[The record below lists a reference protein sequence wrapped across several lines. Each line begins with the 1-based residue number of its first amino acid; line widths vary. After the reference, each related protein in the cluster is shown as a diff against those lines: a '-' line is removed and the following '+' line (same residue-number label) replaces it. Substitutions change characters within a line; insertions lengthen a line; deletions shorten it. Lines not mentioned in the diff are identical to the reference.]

1 MESITAARN
10 ISGLEPM
17 SVLHGIAPL
26 CVPMSVSGD
35 FADEVGNRAVPRIVS
50 LWERLGLFYMLE
62 QPQTAPVSNTRVTV
76 NNFTAQMIFRLC
88 SFSHTDRLIE
98 RYQPGSVFPENIR
111 RASQENVRM
120 IRSAEMRR
128 VFRALTENSRYTE
141 EVGRVFRLIFEKETG
156 GIPLQTVCRALAAL
170 LGSSGGG
177 AVFTAQQRRI
187 FERIAAVLGSEYP
200 ESPAAVEISRLGSAS
215 GFTEEQ
221 RARILSAV
229 GKTGNRPQTDAA
241 QIVVQLAERGKSAVE
256 AAELIRREVRSYGF
270 TERHYDRESI
280 REMIGA
286 VPGRIAPAG
295 RSAAFIAADPESAA
309 ARNGAARPAG
319 GIYEAAALLYQELSG
334 TGSDDSAGKT
344 DSSTTQQ
351 NVEFRRLSGK
361 MTAGISAV
369 FSDILNSAQY
379 GLNNPRYQV
388 ERRIPDRIFR
398 ENVLGKAVSANA
410 ETGKPGGIG
419 IPGTSEHSEKAKYAG
434 ALNPASE
441 ITMKFYA
448 DSPAGRLLEQISDG
462 MVNSESRRGIS
473 EYSRQFEIPVSELLA
488 GARLNAGAGIDFGE
502 KQGLSESGEAHVVP
516 MNNMDA
522 PQDVTQTMALPEPI
536 LNNFQ
541 AEETGANS
549 VSLWSSFE
557 KSVEGRLTS
566 LFSEISRN
574 VNFGGRTIVLSGSD
588 THSESMRTVQNQVCI
603 TAPALRR
610 ILSRFSFETDIYST
624 AQHSNSD
631 TALTSVV
638 NETTELLRRYSF
650 EENRHQN
657 SPETHIYQ
665 DYSFRETSGFS
676 EKNTIHNSS
685 TALTFNNAVQKENEE
700 APAHSTSK
708 NTNHPTGAVLPP
720 EPQSNAAQREQL
732 ILPERSTSET
742 ANHLTGTLL
751 SPEPQSNA
759 AQREQLI
766 LPERSTSETANQ
778 LAGAVLPPEPQS
790 NAAQT
795 EQLTIPERSTSE
807 NVNQLTGTV
816 LSPEPQSNAAQREQ
830 LILPERST
838 SETANQLTGAVLP
851 PEPQSKAA
859 QREQLTL
866 PERSISET
874 VNQLTGAVLPPEPQ
888 SNAAEPDQLTLPE
901 RSISETANQLAGAV
915 LPPEPQSN
923 AAQREQLTIQERS
936 TSENANN
943 LTGAVLPPEPQSN
956 AVQREQLILPE
967 RSTSE
972 TANQLTGT
980 VLPPEPQSNA
990 AQREQLIL
998 PERSTSETA
1007 NQLTGTVLPPEPQS
1021 NAAKTEQ
1028 LILPERST
1036 SETAN
1041 HLTGTLLSPEPQSK
1055 AAQRKQLTL
1064 PERSTSETANNLTG
1078 AVLPPEPQS
1087 NAAKT
1092 ELLTPLAQSETQNN
1106 ERRTAGSY
1114 RDRLD
1119 NKTLSVIDQLIAET
1133 RQPVP
1138 VPEIKEAIPEPEPE
1152 LNYISSEKSV
1162 ESSDVIRSVNIV
1174 RESIV
1179 RHTESHM
1186 SRLIERAYRNSLPE
1200 QPEKKPFTFRTA
1212 ENTENM
1218 LMLVPPTEMDRY
1230 RAQQPYMN
1238 SLPPIELKEPQPAQA
1253 PAETSRTV
1261 TTNRQVTVNTSVD
1274 GGISSLTRDEISRLT
1289 DKVYERIE
1297 NRLARERRR
1306 MGL

>member
-200 ESPAAVEISRLGSAS
+200 ESPAAVEISRLGAAS

-221 RARILSAV
+221 RARILSSV

-241 QIVVQLAERGKSAVE
+241 QMVVQLAERGKSAVE
-256 AAELIRREVRSYGF
+256 AAELIRSEVRSYGF

-286 VPGRIAPAG
+286 VPGRIAPVG
-295 RSAAFIAADPESAA
+295 RSAAFLAADPESAA

-344 DSSTTQQ
+344 DSSTTQR

-379 GLNNPRYQV
+379 SLNNPRYQA
-388 ERRIPDRIFR
+388 ERKIPERIFR
-398 ENVLGKAVSANA
+398 ENVLGKTVSANA
-410 ETGKPGGIG
+410 ETGKPGEIG

-441 ITMKFYA
+441 ITMRFYA

-473 EYSRQFEIPVSELLA
+473 EYSRQFEIPVSELLT
-488 GARLNAGAGIDFGE
+488 GAQLNAGAGIDFGE

-541 AEETGANS
+541 AEEAGANS

-638 NETTELLRRYSF
+638 NETAELLRRYSF
-650 EENRHQN
+650 EEDRHQN

-676 EKNTIHNSS
+676 EKNTVHNSS

-732 ILPERSTSET
+732 TLPERSTSETANQLTGVVLSPEPQSNAAQREQLTLPERSISET

-759 AQREQLI
+759 AQREQL
-766 LPERSTSETANQ
+766 
-778 LAGAVLPPEPQS
+778 
-790 NAAQT
+790 
-795 EQLTIPERSTSE
+795 
-807 NVNQLTGTV
+807 
-816 LSPEPQSNAAQREQ
+816 
-830 LILPERST
+830 
-838 SETANQLTGAVLP
+838 
-851 PEPQSKAA
+851 
-859 QREQLTL
+859 TL
-866 PERSISET
+866 P
-874 VNQLTGAVLPPEPQ
+874 
-888 SNAAEPDQLTLPE
+888 D
-901 RSISETANQLAGAV
+901 RSISETANHLTGAV

-923 AAQREQLTIQERS
+923 AAQREQLTI
-936 TSENANN
+936 
-943 LTGAVLPPEPQSN
+943 PEP
-956 AVQREQLILPE
+956 
-967 RSTSE
+967 STSE
-972 TANQLTGT
+972 TVNQPTGT

-1007 NQLTGTVLPPEPQS
+1007 NQLTGVVLPPEPQSNAAEPDQLTHPERSTSETANQLTGVVLPPESQS

-1036 SETAN
+1036 SETVN
-1041 HLTGTLLSPEPQSK
+1041 Q
-1055 AAQRKQLTL
+1055 
-1064 PERSTSETANNLTG
+1064 LTG

-1087 NAAKT
+1087 NAART

-1162 ESSDVIRSVNIV
+1162 EPSDVIRSVNIV

-1186 SRLIERAYRNSLPE
+1186 SRLIERAYRNTLPE
-1200 QPEKKPFTFRTA
+1200 QPEKKPFTFQTA

-1218 LMLVPPTEMDRY
+1218 VMLVPPTEMDRY

-1253 PAETSRTV
+1253 PAENSRTV

-1274 GGISSLTRDEISRLT
+1274 GGINSLTRDEISRLT

>member
-200 ESPAAVEISRLGSAS
+200 ETPAAVEISRLGAAS

-241 QIVVQLAERGKSAVE
+241 QMVVQLAERGKSAVE
-256 AAELIRREVRSYGF
+256 AAELIRSEVRSYGF

-295 RSAAFIAADPESAA
+295 RSAAFLAADPESAA

-344 DSSTTQQ
+344 DSSTTQR

-379 GLNNPRYQV
+379 SLNNPRYQA
-388 ERRIPDRIFR
+388 ERRIPERIFR

-410 ETGKPGGIG
+410 ETGKPGRIG

-441 ITMKFYA
+441 ITMRFYA

-502 KQGLSESGEAHVVP
+502 KRGLSQSGEARVVP
-516 MNNMDA
+516 MNNTDA
-522 PQDVTQTMALPEPI
+522 PQDVTQTMAFPEPI

-566 LFSEISRN
+566 LFSEVSRN
-574 VNFGGRTIVLSGSD
+574 VNFGGRTIVLSGSN

-638 NETTELLRRYSF
+638 NETAELLRRYSF
-650 EENRHQN
+650 EEDRHQN

-676 EKNTIHNSS
+676 EKNTVHNSS
-685 TALTFNNAVQKENEE
+685 TALTFNNVVQKENEE

-708 NTNHPTGAVLPP
+708 NTNHPTGAVL
-720 EPQSNAAQREQL
+720 
-732 ILPERSTSET
+732 
-742 ANHLTGTLL
+742 
-751 SPEPQSNA
+751 SPEPQSKA
-759 AQREQLI
+759 AQR
-766 LPERSTSETANQ
+766 
-778 LAGAVLPPEPQS
+778 
-790 NAAQT
+790 
-795 EQLTIPERSTSE
+795 EQLTIPERSTSGT
-807 NVNQLTGTV
+807 VNQFTGTV

-830 LILPERST
+830 LILPERS
-838 SETANQLTGAVLP
+838 
-851 PEPQSKAA
+851 
-859 QREQLTL
+859 
-866 PERSISET
+866 ISET
-874 VNQLTGAVLPPEPQ
+874 VNQFTGALL
-888 SNAAEPDQLTLPE
+888 S
-901 RSISETANQLAGAV
+901 
-915 LPPEPQSN
+915 
-923 AAQREQLTIQERS
+923 
-936 TSENANN
+936 
-943 LTGAVLPPEPQSN
+943 
-956 AVQREQLILPE
+956 
-967 RSTSE
+967 
-972 TANQLTGT
+972 
-980 VLPPEPQSNA
+980 PEPQSNA

-1007 NQLTGTVLPPEPQS
+1007 NQLTGTVLLPEPQS
-1021 NAAKTEQ
+1021 NAAQTEQ
-1028 LILPERST
+1028 LTIPERST

-1041 HLTGTLLSPEPQSK
+1041 HLTGAVLSSEPQSN
-1055 AAQRKQLTL
+1055 AAQREQLTI
-1064 PERSTSETANNLTG
+1064 PEPSTSETVNQPTG
-1078 AVLPPEPQS
+1078 TVLPPEPQS
-1087 NAAKT
+1087 NAART

-1162 ESSDVIRSVNIV
+1162 EPSDVIRSVNIV

-1186 SRLIERAYRNSLPE
+1186 SRLIERAYRNTLPE

-1218 LMLVPPTEMDRY
+1218 VMLVPPTEMDRY

-1253 PAETSRTV
+1253 PAENSRTV
-1261 TTNRQVTVNTSVD
+1261 TTNRQITVNTSVD

>member
-200 ESPAAVEISRLGSAS
+200 ESPAAVEISRLGAAS

-241 QIVVQLAERGKSAVE
+241 KMVVQLAERGKSAVE
-256 AAELIRREVRSYGF
+256 AAELIRSEVRSYGF
-270 TERHYDRESI
+270 TERHYDRESF

-295 RSAAFIAADPESAA
+295 RTAAFIAADPESTA

-344 DSSTTQQ
+344 DSSTTQR

-379 GLNNPRYQV
+379 SLNNPRYRA

-410 ETGKPGGIG
+410 ETGKPGEIG

-434 ALNPASE
+434 TLNPASE
-441 ITMKFYA
+441 IAMKFYA
-448 DSPAGRLLEQISDG
+448 DSPAGRLLELISDG
-462 MVNSESRRGIS
+462 MANSESRRGIS

-488 GARLNAGAGIDFGE
+488 GAQLNAGAGIDFGE
-502 KQGLSESGEAHVVP
+502 KQGLSESGEARVVP

-541 AEETGANS
+541 AEEAGANS

-574 VNFGGRTIVLSGSD
+574 VNFGGRTVVLSGSD
-588 THSESMRTVQNQVCI
+588 THSKSMRDVQNQVCI

-610 ILSRFSFETDIYST
+610 ILSRLSFETDIYST

-638 NETTELLRRYSF
+638 NETAELLRRYSF
-650 EENRHQN
+650 EENLHQN

-676 EKNTIHNSS
+676 EKNTVHNSS

-700 APAHSTSK
+700 ARDHSTSE
-708 NTNHPTGAVLPP
+708 TANHLTGAVLPP

-732 ILPERSTSET
+732 ILPERSISET
-742 ANHLTGTLL
+742 ANH
-751 SPEPQSNA
+751 
-759 AQREQLI
+759 
-766 LPERSTSETANQ
+766 
-778 LAGAVLPPEPQS
+778 
-790 NAAQT
+790 
-795 EQLTIPERSTSE
+795 
-807 NVNQLTGTV
+807 
-816 LSPEPQSNAAQREQ
+816 
-830 LILPERST
+830 
-838 SETANQLTGAVLP
+838 
-851 PEPQSKAA
+851 
-859 QREQLTL
+859 
-866 PERSISET
+866 
-874 VNQLTGAVLPPEPQ
+874 LTGAVLPPEPQ
-888 SNAAEPDQLTLPE
+888 SNAAEPDQLTIPE
-901 RSISETANQLAGAV
+901 RSTSETANQLTGAV

-967 RSTSE
+967 HSTSETANHLTGAVLPPEPQSNAAQREQLTLLERSTSE
-972 TANQLTGT
+972 TANQLTGA

-1007 NQLTGTVLPPEPQS
+1007 NQLTGAVLPPEPQS
-1021 NAAKTEQ
+1021 NAAQRERLT
-1028 LILPERST
+1028 ILERST

-1041 HLTGTLLSPEPQSK
+1041 HP
-1055 AAQRKQLTL
+1055 
-1064 PERSTSETANNLTG
+1064 TG

-1087 NAAKT
+1087 NVAQT
-1092 ELLTPLAQSETQNN
+1092 ELLTPLAQSETQSK

-1119 NKTLSVIDQLIAET
+1119 KETLSVIDQLIAES
-1133 RQPVP
+1133 RQSVHA
-1138 VPEIKEAIPEPEPE
+1138 PEVKKAAPEPEPE

-1162 ESSDVIRSVNIV
+1162 EPSDVIRSVNIV

-1218 LMLVPPTEMDRY
+1218 VMLVPPTEMDRY

-1253 PAETSRTV
+1253 PAESSRTV
-1261 TTNRQVTVNTSVD
+1261 TTNRQITVNTSVD

>member
-26 CVPMSVSGD
+26 CVPMTVSGD

-200 ESPAAVEISRLGSAS
+200 ESPAAVEISRLGAAS

-241 QIVVQLAERGKSAVE
+241 QMVVQLAERGKSAVE
-256 AAELIRREVRSYGF
+256 AAELIRSEVRSYGF
-270 TERHYDRESI
+270 TERHYDHESI
-280 REMIGA
+280 REMVGA

-295 RSAAFIAADPESAA
+295 RTAAFIAADPESTA

-344 DSSTTQQ
+344 DSSTTQR

-379 GLNNPRYQV
+379 SLNNPRYQA
-388 ERRIPDRIFR
+388 ERRIPERIFR
-398 ENVLGKAVSANA
+398 ENVLGKTVSAKA

-419 IPGTSEHSEKAKYAG
+419 IPGTAEHSEKAKYAG

-502 KQGLSESGEAHVVP
+502 KQGLSQSGEARVAP
-516 MNNMDA
+516 MNNTDA

-541 AEETGANS
+541 QAEEAGANS

-574 VNFGGRTIVLSGSD
+574 VNTGGRTAVLSESD
-588 THSESMRTVQNQVCI
+588 THPESMRTVQNQVCI

-638 NETTELLRRYSF
+638 NETAELLRRYSF
-650 EENRHQN
+650 EENLHQN

-676 EKNTIHNSS
+676 EKNTVYNSS

-700 APAHSTSK
+700 APAHPTSK
-708 NTNHPTGAVLPP
+708 NTNHPTGTVLPP

-732 ILPERSTSET
+732 TIQERSISETANHLTGTVLTPEPQSNVAKTEQLILPERSISEHANNLTGTVLPPEPQSKAAQRKQLTLPERSTSEP

-759 AQREQLI
+759 AQ
-766 LPERSTSETANQ
+766 
-778 LAGAVLPPEPQS
+778 
-790 NAAQT
+790 T
-795 EQLTIPERSTSE
+795 E
-807 NVNQLTGTV
+807 
-816 LSPEPQSNAAQREQ
+816 
-830 LILPERST
+830 
-838 SETANQLTGAVLP
+838 
-851 PEPQSKAA
+851 
-859 QREQLTL
+859 
-866 PERSISET
+866 
-874 VNQLTGAVLPPEPQ
+874 
-888 SNAAEPDQLTLPE
+888 QLTLPE

-998 PERSTSETA
+998 PERSTSETV

-1021 NAAKTEQ
+1021 NAVQREQ

-1041 HLTGTLLSPEPQSK
+1041 QLTGAVLSPEPQSN
-1055 AAQRKQLTL
+1055 AAQTEQLTI
-1064 PERSTSETANNLTG
+1064 PERSTSETANHLTG
-1078 AVLPPEPQS
+1078 AVFPPEPQS
-1087 NAAKT
+1087 NAART

-1162 ESSDVIRSVNIV
+1162 EPIDVIRSVNIV

-1186 SRLIERAYRNSLPE
+1186 SRLIERAYRNTLPE

-1218 LMLVPPTEMDRY
+1218 VMLVPPTEMDRY

-1253 PAETSRTV
+1253 PAENSRTV

-1297 NRLARERRR
+1297 TRLARERRR

>member
-1 MESITAARN
+1 MESITAAMN

-200 ESPAAVEISRLGSAS
+200 ESPAAVEISRLGAAS

-241 QIVVQLAERGKSAVE
+241 QMVIQLAERGKSAVE

-541 AEETGANS
+541 AEEAGANS

-574 VNFGGRTIVLSGSD
+574 VNFGGRTVVLSESD
-588 THSESMRTVQNQVCI
+588 THPESMRTVQNQVCI

-700 APAHSTSK
+700 APAHPTSK
-708 NTNHPTGAVLPP
+708 NTNHPTG
-720 EPQSNAAQREQL
+720 
-732 ILPERSTSET
+732 T
-742 ANHLTGTLL
+742 
-751 SPEPQSNA
+751 
-759 AQREQLI
+759 
-766 LPERSTSETANQ
+766 
-778 LAGAVLPPEPQS
+778 
-790 NAAQT
+790 
-795 EQLTIPERSTSE
+795 
-807 NVNQLTGTV
+807 
-816 LSPEPQSNAAQREQ
+816 
-830 LILPERST
+830 
-838 SETANQLTGAVLP
+838 
-851 PEPQSKAA
+851 
-859 QREQLTL
+859 
-866 PERSISET
+866 
-874 VNQLTGAVLPPEPQ
+874 
-888 SNAAEPDQLTLPE
+888 
-901 RSISETANQLAGAV
+901 V

-936 TSENANN
+936 ISETANHLTGTVLTPEPQSNVAKTEQLILPERSISEHANN
-943 LTGAVLPPEPQSN
+943 LTGTVLPPEPQSKAAQRKQLTLPDRSISETANHLTGAVLPPEPQSN
-956 AVQREQLILPE
+956 AAQREQLTIPE
-967 RSTSE
+967 PSTSE
-972 TANQLTGT
+972 TVNQPTGT

-1007 NQLTGTVLPPEPQS
+1007 NQLTGVVLPPEPQS
-1021 NAAKTEQ
+1021 NAAEPDQLTHPERSTSETANQLTGVVLPPESQSNAAKMEQ

-1036 SETAN
+1036 SETVN
-1041 HLTGTLLSPEPQSK
+1041 Q
-1055 AAQRKQLTL
+1055 
-1064 PERSTSETANNLTG
+1064 LTG

-1087 NAAKT
+1087 NAART

-1162 ESSDVIRSVNIV
+1162 EPSDVIRSVNIV

-1186 SRLIERAYRNSLPE
+1186 SRLIERAYRNTLPE
-1200 QPEKKPFTFRTA
+1200 QPEKKPFTFQTA

-1218 LMLVPPTEMDRY
+1218 VMLVPPTEMDRY

-1253 PAETSRTV
+1253 PAENSRTV

-1274 GGISSLTRDEISRLT
+1274 GGINSLTRDEISRLT

>member
-50 LWERLGLFYMLE
+50 LWERLGLFYMIE
-62 QPQTAPVSNTRVTV
+62 QPQTAPVSNTHVTV

-241 QIVVQLAERGKSAVE
+241 KMVVQLAERGKSAVE

-295 RSAAFIAADPESAA
+295 RSAAFIAADPESTA

-379 GLNNPRYQV
+379 SLNNPRYQA

-398 ENVLGKAVSANA
+398 ENVLGKAVFANA

-441 ITMKFYA
+441 ITMRFYA

-502 KQGLSESGEAHVVP
+502 KQGLSQSGEARVVP

-574 VNFGGRTIVLSGSD
+574 VNFGGRTVVLSGSD

-610 ILSRFSFETDIYST
+610 ILSRLSFETDIYST
-624 AQHSNSD
+624 TQHSNSD

-638 NETTELLRRYSF
+638 NETAELLRRYSF
-650 EENRHQN
+650 EEDRHQN

-676 EKNTIHNSS
+676 EKNTVHNSS

-708 NTNHPTGAVLPP
+708 NTNHPTGAVLSS

-742 ANHLTGTLL
+742 
-751 SPEPQSNA
+751 
-759 AQREQLI
+759 
-766 LPERSTSETANQ
+766 
-778 LAGAVLPPEPQS
+778 V
-790 NAAQT
+790 
-795 EQLTIPERSTSE
+795 
-807 NVNQLTGTV
+807 
-816 LSPEPQSNAAQREQ
+816 
-830 LILPERST
+830 
-838 SETANQLTGAVLP
+838 NQLTGAVLP
-851 PEPQSKAA
+851 PEPQSNAA
-859 QREQLTL
+859 EPDQLTL
-866 PERSISET
+866 PERSTSET

-972 TANQLTGT
+972 TVNQLTGAVLSPEPQSKAAQRDQLILPERSTSETVNQLTGT

-990 AQREQLIL
+990 VQREQLIL
-998 PERSTSETA
+998 PERSTSETVNQLTGA
-1007 NQLTGTVLPPEPQS
+1007 VLSPEPQSKAAQRDQLILPERSTSETVNQLTGTVLPPEPQS
-1021 NAAKTEQ
+1021 NAVQREQ

-1041 HLTGTLLSPEPQSK
+1041 HLTGAVFPPELQSN
-1055 AAQRKQLTL
+1055 AAKTEQLIL
-1064 PERSTSETANNLTG
+1064 PERSISETANHLTG
-1078 AVLPPEPQS
+1078 AVLSPEPQS
-1087 NAAKT
+1087 NAART

-1162 ESSDVIRSVNIV
+1162 EPSDVIRSVNIV

-1186 SRLIERAYRNSLPE
+1186 SRLIERAYRNTLPE
-1200 QPEKKPFTFRTA
+1200 QPEKKPFKFRTA

-1218 LMLVPPTEMDRY
+1218 VMLVPPTEMDRY

-1253 PAETSRTV
+1253 PAENSRTV
-1261 TTNRQVTVNTSVD
+1261 TTNRQITVNTSVD

>member
-1 MESITAARN
+1 MENITAARN

-50 LWERLGLFYMLE
+50 LWERLGLFYMIE
-62 QPQTAPVSNTRVTV
+62 QPQTAPVSNTHVTV

-200 ESPAAVEISRLGSAS
+200 ESPAAVEISRLGAAS

-229 GKTGNRPQTDAA
+229 GRTGNRPQTDAA
-241 QIVVQLAERGKSAVE
+241 QMVVQLAERGKSAVE
-256 AAELIRREVRSYGF
+256 AAELIRSEVRSYGF

-280 REMIGA
+280 REMVGA

-295 RSAAFIAADPESAA
+295 RTAAFIAADPESAA
-309 ARNGAARPAG
+309 VRNGAARPAG
-319 GIYEAAALLYQELSG
+319 GFYEAAALLYQELSG

-379 GLNNPRYQV
+379 SLNNPRYQA
-388 ERRIPDRIFR
+388 ERRIPERIFR

-441 ITMKFYA
+441 ITMRFYA

-488 GARLNAGAGIDFGE
+488 GARLNARAGIDFGE
-502 KQGLSESGEAHVVP
+502 KQGLSESGEARVVP

-574 VNFGGRTIVLSGSD
+574 VNFGGRTVVLSGSD

-638 NETTELLRRYSF
+638 NETAELLRRYSF
-650 EENRHQN
+650 EEDRHQN

-676 EKNTIHNSS
+676 EKNTVHNSS
-685 TALTFNNAVQKENEE
+685 TALTFNNAVQKENGE
-700 APAHSTSK
+700 APDHSTSK

-720 EPQSNAAQREQL
+720 EPQSNAAQREKLTIQE
-732 ILPERSTSET
+732 PSTSET
-742 ANHLTGTLL
+742 ANHLT
-751 SPEPQSNA
+751 
-759 AQREQLI
+759 
-766 LPERSTSETANQ
+766 
-778 LAGAVLPPEPQS
+778 GAVLPPEPQS
-790 NAAQT
+790 NAAQR
-795 EQLTIPERSTSE
+795 EQLTLPEPSTSETANHLTGAVLSPKPQSNAAQREQLTLPERSTSE
-807 NVNQLTGTV
+807 TVNQLTGAV
-816 LSPEPQSNAAQREQ
+816 LPPEPQSNAAQREQ

-838 SETANQLTGAVLP
+838 SETANQLTGAVLS
-851 PEPQSKAA
+851 PEPQSNAA
-859 QREQLTL
+859 KTEQLTL
-866 PERSISET
+866 PERSTSET

-888 SNAAEPDQLTLPE
+888 SNAAEPDQLTH
-901 RSISETANQLAGAV
+901 
-915 LPPEPQSN
+915 
-923 AAQREQLTIQERS
+923 
-936 TSENANN
+936 
-943 LTGAVLPPEPQSN
+943 
-956 AVQREQLILPE
+956 PE

-972 TANQLTGT
+972 TANQLTGV
-980 VLPPEPQSNA
+980 VLPPES
-990 AQREQLIL
+990 
-998 PERSTSETA
+998 
-1007 NQLTGTVLPPEPQS
+1007 QS

-1028 LILPERST
+1028 LILPERSI

-1041 HLTGTLLSPEPQSK
+1041 QLTGTLLSPEPQS
-1055 AAQRKQLTL
+1055 
-1064 PERSTSETANNLTG
+1064 
-1078 AVLPPEPQS
+1078 
-1087 NAAKT
+1087 NAART

-1162 ESSDVIRSVNIV
+1162 EPSDVIRSVNIV

-1186 SRLIERAYRNSLPE
+1186 SRLIERAYRNTLPE

-1218 LMLVPPTEMDRY
+1218 VMLVPPTEMDRY

-1253 PAETSRTV
+1253 PAENSRTV
-1261 TTNRQVTVNTSVD
+1261 TTNRQITVNTSVD

>member
-200 ESPAAVEISRLGSAS
+200 ETPAAVEISRLGAAS

-241 QIVVQLAERGKSAVE
+241 QMVVQLAERGKSAVE
-256 AAELIRREVRSYGF
+256 AAELIRSEVRSYGF

-295 RSAAFIAADPESAA
+295 RSAAFLAADPESAA

-344 DSSTTQQ
+344 DSSTTQR

-379 GLNNPRYQV
+379 SLNNPRYQA

-502 KQGLSESGEAHVVP
+502 KQGLSQSGEARVVP

-541 AEETGANS
+541 QAEEAGANS

-574 VNFGGRTIVLSGSD
+574 VNFGGRTVVLSGSD

-610 ILSRFSFETDIYST
+610 ILSRLSFETDIYST
-624 AQHSNSD
+624 MQHSNSD

-638 NETTELLRRYSF
+638 NETAELLRRYSF
-650 EENRHQN
+650 EEDRHQN

-676 EKNTIHNSS
+676 EKNTVHNSS

-700 APAHSTSK
+700 APAHSTS
-708 NTNHPTGAVLPP
+708 
-720 EPQSNAAQREQL
+720 
-732 ILPERSTSET
+732 ET
-742 ANHLTGTLL
+742 ANHLTG
-751 SPEPQSNA
+751 A
-759 AQREQLI
+759 
-766 LPERSTSETANQ
+766 
-778 LAGAVLPPEPQS
+778 
-790 NAAQT
+790 
-795 EQLTIPERSTSE
+795 
-807 NVNQLTGTV
+807 V

-838 SETANQLTGAVLP
+838 SETANQLTGAVL
-851 PEPQSKAA
+851 S
-859 QREQLTL
+859 
-866 PERSISET
+866 
-874 VNQLTGAVLPPEPQ
+874 
-888 SNAAEPDQLTLPE
+888 
-901 RSISETANQLAGAV
+901 
-915 LPPEPQSN
+915 PEPQSN
-923 AAQREQLTIQERS
+923 AAQREQLILPERS
-936 TSENANN
+936 TSETANQ
-943 LTGAVLPPEPQSN
+943 LTGAVLSPEPQSK
-956 AVQREQLILPE
+956 AAQKDQLILPE

-1007 NQLTGTVLPPEPQS
+1007 NHLTGAVLPPEPQSNAAQREQLTLPERSISETANHLTGAVFPPELQS

-1028 LILPERST
+1028 LILPERSI

-1041 HLTGTLLSPEPQSK
+1041 HLTG
-1055 AAQRKQLTL
+1055 
-1064 PERSTSETANNLTG
+1064 
-1078 AVLPPEPQS
+1078 AVLSPEPQS
-1087 NAAKT
+1087 NAART

-1162 ESSDVIRSVNIV
+1162 EPSDVIRSVNIV

-1186 SRLIERAYRNSLPE
+1186 SRLIERAYRNTLPE
-1200 QPEKKPFTFRTA
+1200 QPEKKPFKFRTA

-1218 LMLVPPTEMDRY
+1218 VMLVPPTEMDRY

-1253 PAETSRTV
+1253 PAENSRTV

>member
-128 VFRALTENSRYTE
+128 VFRALMENSRYTE

-177 AVFTAQQRRI
+177 AVFTAQQRRL

-200 ESPAAVEISRLGSAS
+200 ESPAAVEISRLGAAS

-241 QIVVQLAERGKSAVE
+241 QMVVQLAERGKSAVE
-256 AAELIRREVRSYGF
+256 AAELIRSEVRSYGF

-286 VPGRIAPAG
+286 VPGRIAPVG
-295 RSAAFIAADPESAA
+295 RSAAFIAADSESAA
-309 ARNGAARPAG
+309 ARNGVARPAG

-344 DSSTTQQ
+344 DSSTTQR

-379 GLNNPRYQV
+379 SLNNPRYQA

-441 ITMKFYA
+441 IAMKFYA

-502 KQGLSESGEAHVVP
+502 KQGLSQSGEARVVP

-541 AEETGANS
+541 QAEEAGANS

-574 VNFGGRTIVLSGSD
+574 VNTGGRTAVLSESD
-588 THSESMRTVQNQVCI
+588 THPESMRTVQNQVCI

-676 EKNTIHNSS
+676 EKNTVYNSS

-708 NTNHPTGAVLPP
+708 NTNHPTGAVL
-720 EPQSNAAQREQL
+720 
-732 ILPERSTSET
+732 
-742 ANHLTGTLL
+742 

-759 AQREQLI
+759 VQREQL
-766 LPERSTSETANQ
+766 T
-778 LAGAVLPPEPQS
+778 
-790 NAAQT
+790 
-795 EQLTIPERSTSE
+795 
-807 NVNQLTGTV
+807 
-816 LSPEPQSNAAQREQ
+816 
-830 LILPERST
+830 LPERST
-838 SETANQLTGAVLP
+838 SETANQLTG
-851 PEPQSKAA
+851 
-859 QREQLTL
+859 T
-866 PERSISET
+866 
-874 VNQLTGAVLPPEPQ
+874 
-888 SNAAEPDQLTLPE
+888 
-901 RSISETANQLAGAV
+901 V

-936 TSENANN
+936 TSETANHLTGTVLPPEPQSNAAKTEQLTLPERSISETANQLTGVVLPPEPQSN
-943 LTGAVLPPEPQSN
+943 AAQREQLTIPERSTSETANQLTGAVLPPEPQSN
-956 AVQREQLILPE
+956 AAQREQLTLPE
-967 RSTSE
+967 RSISETANHLTGAVLPPEPQSNAAQMERLTIPERSTSETANQLTGAVLSPEPQSNTAQREQLTLPEPSTSE

-1007 NQLTGTVLPPEPQS
+1007 NRLTGAVLPPEPQGNADKPDQLTLPEPSTLETANQLTGVVLPPEPQS
-1021 NAAKTEQ
+1021 NAAQREQ
-1028 LILPERST
+1028 LTIPERST

-1041 HLTGTLLSPEPQSK
+1041 QLTGAVLTPEPQSN
-1055 AAQRKQLTL
+1055 AAQRGQLTL
-1064 PERSTSETANNLTG
+1064 PERSISEHANNLS
-1078 AVLPPEPQS
+1078 PEPQS
-1087 NAAKT
+1087 NAAQT

-1162 ESSDVIRSVNIV
+1162 EPSDVIRSVNIV

-1218 LMLVPPTEMDRY
+1218 VMLVPPTEMDRY

-1253 PAETSRTV
+1253 PAESSRTV
-1261 TTNRQVTVNTSVD
+1261 TTNRQITVNTSVD
-1274 GGISSLTRDEISRLT
+1274 GGISSLTRDEVSRLT

>member
-26 CVPMSVSGD
+26 CVPMSVSED

>member
-200 ESPAAVEISRLGSAS
+200 ESPAAVEISRLGAAS

-221 RARILSAV
+221 RARILSSV

-241 QIVVQLAERGKSAVE
+241 QMVVQLAERGKSAVE
-256 AAELIRREVRSYGF
+256 AAELIRSEVRSYGF

-286 VPGRIAPAG
+286 VPGRIAPVG
-295 RSAAFIAADPESAA
+295 RSAAFLAADPESAA

-344 DSSTTQQ
+344 DSSTTQR

-379 GLNNPRYQV
+379 SLNNPRYQA
-388 ERRIPDRIFR
+388 ERKIPERIFR
-398 ENVLGKAVSANA
+398 ENVLGKTVSANA
-410 ETGKPGGIG
+410 ETGKPGEIG

-441 ITMKFYA
+441 ITMRFYA

-473 EYSRQFEIPVSELLA
+473 EYSRQFEIPVSELLT
-488 GARLNAGAGIDFGE
+488 GAQLNAGAGIDFGE

-516 MNNMDA
+516 MNNMVA

-541 AEETGANS
+541 AEEAGANS

-638 NETTELLRRYSF
+638 NETAELLRRYSF
-650 EENRHQN
+650 EEDRHQN

-676 EKNTIHNSS
+676 EKNTVHNSS

-732 ILPERSTSET
+732 TLPERSTSETANQLTGVVLSPEPQSNAAQREQLTLPERSISET

-759 AQREQLI
+759 AQREQLT
-766 LPERSTSETANQ
+766 LPDRSISETANQ
-778 LAGAVLPPEPQS
+778 LTGEVLPPESQS
-790 NAAQT
+790 NAAKT
-795 EQLTIPERSTSE
+795 
-807 NVNQLTGTV
+807 
-816 LSPEPQSNAAQREQ
+816 EQ

-838 SETANQLTGAVLP
+838 
-851 PEPQSKAA
+851 
-859 QREQLTL
+859 
-866 PERSISET
+866 SET

-888 SNAAEPDQLTLPE
+888 SNAA
-901 RSISETANQLAGAV
+901 R
-915 LPPEPQSN
+915 
-923 AAQREQLTIQERS
+923 
-936 TSENANN
+936 
-943 LTGAVLPPEPQSN
+943 
-956 AVQREQLILPE
+956 
-967 RSTSE
+967 
-972 TANQLTGT
+972 
-980 VLPPEPQSNA
+980 
-990 AQREQLIL
+990 
-998 PERSTSETA
+998 
-1007 NQLTGTVLPPEPQS
+1007 
-1021 NAAKTEQ
+1021 
-1028 LILPERST
+1028 
-1036 SETAN
+1036 
-1041 HLTGTLLSPEPQSK
+1041 
-1055 AAQRKQLTL
+1055 
-1064 PERSTSETANNLTG
+1064 
-1078 AVLPPEPQS
+1078 
-1087 NAAKT
+1087 T

-1162 ESSDVIRSVNIV
+1162 EPSDVIRSVNIV

-1186 SRLIERAYRNSLPE
+1186 SRLIERAYRNTLPE
-1200 QPEKKPFTFRTA
+1200 QPEKKPFTFQTA

-1218 LMLVPPTEMDRY
+1218 VMLVPPTEMDRY

-1253 PAETSRTV
+1253 PAENSRTV

-1274 GGISSLTRDEISRLT
+1274 GGINSLTRDEISRLT

>member
-1 MESITAARN
+1 MENITAARN

-50 LWERLGLFYMLE
+50 LWERLGLFYMIE
-62 QPQTAPVSNTRVTV
+62 QPQTAPVSNTHVTV

-120 IRSAEMRR
+120 IRSAEMRS
-128 VFRALTENSRYTE
+128 VFRAFTENSRYTE

-200 ESPAAVEISRLGSAS
+200 ESPVAVEISRLGAAS

-229 GKTGNRPQTDAA
+229 GRTGNRPQTDAA
-241 QIVVQLAERGKSAVE
+241 QMVVQLAERGKSAVE
-256 AAELIRREVRSYGF
+256 AAELIRSEVRSYGF

-295 RSAAFIAADPESAA
+295 RSAAFLAADPESAA

-344 DSSTTQQ
+344 DSSTTQR

-379 GLNNPRYQV
+379 SLNNPRYQA
-388 ERRIPDRIFR
+388 ERKIPERIFR
-398 ENVLGKAVSANA
+398 ENVLGKTVSANA
-410 ETGKPGGIG
+410 ETGKPGEIG

-441 ITMKFYA
+441 ITMRFYA

-473 EYSRQFEIPVSELLA
+473 EYSRQFEIPVSELLT
-488 GARLNAGAGIDFGE
+488 GAQLNAGAGIDFGE

-541 AEETGANS
+541 AEEAGANS

-624 AQHSNSD
+624 AQHSDSD

-638 NETTELLRRYSF
+638 NETAELLRRYSF
-650 EENRHQN
+650 EEDRHQN

-676 EKNTIHNSS
+676 EKNTVHNSS

-732 ILPERSTSET
+732 TLPERSTSETANQLTGVVLSPEPQSNAAQREQLTLPERSISET

-759 AQREQLI
+759 AQREQL
-766 LPERSTSETANQ
+766 
-778 LAGAVLPPEPQS
+778 
-790 NAAQT
+790 
-795 EQLTIPERSTSE
+795 
-807 NVNQLTGTV
+807 
-816 LSPEPQSNAAQREQ
+816 
-830 LILPERST
+830 
-838 SETANQLTGAVLP
+838 
-851 PEPQSKAA
+851 
-859 QREQLTL
+859 TL
-866 PERSISET
+866 P
-874 VNQLTGAVLPPEPQ
+874 
-888 SNAAEPDQLTLPE
+888 D
-901 RSISETANQLAGAV
+901 RSISETANHLTGAV

-923 AAQREQLTIQERS
+923 AAQREQLTI
-936 TSENANN
+936 
-943 LTGAVLPPEPQSN
+943 PEP
-956 AVQREQLILPE
+956 
-967 RSTSE
+967 STSE
-972 TANQLTGT
+972 TVNQPTGT

-1007 NQLTGTVLPPEPQS
+1007 NQLTGVVLPPEPQSNAAEPDQLTHPERSTSETANQLTGVVLPPESQS

-1036 SETAN
+1036 SETVN
-1041 HLTGTLLSPEPQSK
+1041 Q
-1055 AAQRKQLTL
+1055 
-1064 PERSTSETANNLTG
+1064 LTG

-1087 NAAKT
+1087 NAART

-1162 ESSDVIRSVNIV
+1162 EPSDVIRSVNIV

-1186 SRLIERAYRNSLPE
+1186 SRLIERAYRNTLPE
-1200 QPEKKPFTFRTA
+1200 QPEKKPFTFQTA

-1218 LMLVPPTEMDRY
+1218 VMLVPPTEMDRY

-1253 PAETSRTV
+1253 PAENSRTV

-1274 GGISSLTRDEISRLT
+1274 GGINSLTRDEISRLT

>member
-98 RYQPGSVFPENIR
+98 RYQPGAVFPENIR

-177 AVFTAQQRRI
+177 AIFTAQQRRI

-200 ESPAAVEISRLGSAS
+200 ESPAAVEISRLGAAS

-221 RARILSAV
+221 RAHILSAV

-256 AAELIRREVRSYGF
+256 AAELIRLEVRSYGF

-295 RSAAFIAADPESAA
+295 RSAAFLAADPESAA

-344 DSSTTQQ
+344 DSSTTQR

-379 GLNNPRYQV
+379 SLNNPRYQA

-410 ETGKPGGIG
+410 ETGKPGEIG

-441 ITMKFYA
+441 ITMRFYA

-502 KQGLSESGEAHVVP
+502 KQELSQSGEARVVP
-516 MNNMDA
+516 MNNMDD

-536 LNNFQ
+536 MNNFQ

-638 NETTELLRRYSF
+638 NETAELLRRYSF
-650 EENRHQN
+650 EEDRHQN

-676 EKNTIHNSS
+676 EKNTVHNSS

-708 NTNHPTGAVLPP
+708 NTNHPTGAVL
-720 EPQSNAAQREQL
+720 
-732 ILPERSTSET
+732 
-742 ANHLTGTLL
+742 

-759 AQREQLI
+759 AQRDQLI
-766 LPERSTSETANQ
+766 
-778 LAGAVLPPEPQS
+778 
-790 NAAQT
+790 
-795 EQLTIPERSTSE
+795 
-807 NVNQLTGTV
+807 
-816 LSPEPQSNAAQREQ
+816 
-830 LILPERST
+830 
-838 SETANQLTGAVLP
+838 
-851 PEPQSKAA
+851 
-859 QREQLTL
+859 L

-874 VNQLTGAVLPPEPQ
+874 VNQFTGA
-888 SNAAEPDQLTLPE
+888 
-901 RSISETANQLAGAV
+901 
-915 LPPEPQSN
+915 
-923 AAQREQLTIQERS
+923 
-936 TSENANN
+936 
-943 LTGAVLPPEPQSN
+943 
-956 AVQREQLILPE
+956 
-967 RSTSE
+967 
-972 TANQLTGT
+972 

-998 PERSTSETA
+998 PERSTSETVNQLTGAVLSPEPQSNAAQREQLILPDRSISETA
-1007 NQLTGTVLPPEPQS
+1007 NHLTGTVLPPEPQS
-1021 NAAKTEQ
+1021 NAAQ
-1028 LILPERST
+1028 
-1036 SETAN
+1036 
-1041 HLTGTLLSPEPQSK
+1041 
-1055 AAQRKQLTL
+1055 
-1064 PERSTSETANNLTG
+1064 
-1078 AVLPPEPQS
+1078 
-1087 NAAKT
+1087 T
-1092 ELLTPLAQSETQNN
+1092 ELLTPLAQSETKNN

-1162 ESSDVIRSVNIV
+1162 EPSDVIRSVNIV

-1218 LMLVPPTEMDRY
+1218 VMLVPPTEMDRY

-1253 PAETSRTV
+1253 PAENSRTV

>member
-200 ESPAAVEISRLGSAS
+200 ETPAAVEISRLGAAS

-241 QIVVQLAERGKSAVE
+241 QMVVQLAERGKSAVE
-256 AAELIRREVRSYGF
+256 AAELIRSEVRSYGF

-295 RSAAFIAADPESAA
+295 RSAAFLAADPESAA

-344 DSSTTQQ
+344 DSSTTQR

-379 GLNNPRYQV
+379 SLNNPRYQA
-388 ERRIPDRIFR
+388 ERRIPERIFR

-410 ETGKPGGIG
+410 ETGKPGRIG

-441 ITMKFYA
+441 ITMRFYA

-502 KQGLSESGEAHVVP
+502 KRGLSQSGEARVVP
-516 MNNMDA
+516 MNNTDA
-522 PQDVTQTMALPEPI
+522 PQDVTQTMAFPEPI

-574 VNFGGRTIVLSGSD
+574 VNFGGRTVVLSGSD
-588 THSESMRTVQNQVCI
+588 THSKSMRTVQNQVCI

-631 TALTSVV
+631 TTLTSVV
-638 NETTELLRRYSF
+638 SETAELLRRYSF

-676 EKNTIHNSS
+676 EKNTVYNSS

-708 NTNHPTGAVLPP
+708 NTNHPTGAVL
-720 EPQSNAAQREQL
+720 
-732 ILPERSTSET
+732 
-742 ANHLTGTLL
+742 

-759 AQREQLI
+759 VQREQL
-766 LPERSTSETANQ
+766 T
-778 LAGAVLPPEPQS
+778 
-790 NAAQT
+790 
-795 EQLTIPERSTSE
+795 
-807 NVNQLTGTV
+807 
-816 LSPEPQSNAAQREQ
+816 
-830 LILPERST
+830 LPERST
-838 SETANQLTGAVLP
+838 SETANQLTG
-851 PEPQSKAA
+851 
-859 QREQLTL
+859 T
-866 PERSISET
+866 
-874 VNQLTGAVLPPEPQ
+874 VLPPEPQ
-888 SNAAEPDQLTLPE
+888 SNAAKTEQLTLPE
-901 RSISETANQLAGAV
+901 RSISETANQLTGTVLPPEPQSNAAQMERLTIPEHSTSETANHPTGAV

-923 AAQREQLTIQERS
+923 AAQREQLTI
-936 TSENANN
+936 
-943 LTGAVLPPEPQSN
+943 
-956 AVQREQLILPE
+956 PE

-972 TANQLTGT
+972 TANHPTGAVLPPESQSNTAQREQLTIPEPSTSETVNQPTGT

-1007 NQLTGTVLPPEPQS
+1007 NQLTGVVLPPEPQSNAAEPDQLTHPERSTSETANQLTGVVLPPESQS

-1036 SETAN
+1036 SETVN
-1041 HLTGTLLSPEPQSK
+1041 Q
-1055 AAQRKQLTL
+1055 
-1064 PERSTSETANNLTG
+1064 LTG

-1087 NAAKT
+1087 NAART

-1162 ESSDVIRSVNIV
+1162 EPSDVIRSVNIV

-1186 SRLIERAYRNSLPE
+1186 SRLIERAYRNTLPE

-1218 LMLVPPTEMDRY
+1218 VMLVPPTEMDRY

-1253 PAETSRTV
+1253 PAENSRTV

-1274 GGISSLTRDEISRLT
+1274 GGINSLTRDEISRLT

>member
-128 VFRALTENSRYTE
+128 VFRALMENSRYTE

-200 ESPAAVEISRLGSAS
+200 ESPAAVEISRLGAAS

-241 QIVVQLAERGKSAVE
+241 KMVVQLAERGKSAVE
-256 AAELIRREVRSYGF
+256 AAELIRSEVRSYGF
-270 TERHYDRESI
+270 TERHYDRESF

-295 RSAAFIAADPESAA
+295 RTAAFIAADPESTA

-344 DSSTTQQ
+344 DSSTTQR

-379 GLNNPRYQV
+379 SLNNPRYQA

-410 ETGKPGGIG
+410 ETGKPEGIG

-441 ITMKFYA
+441 ITMRFYA

-502 KQGLSESGEAHVVP
+502 KQGLSQSGEARVVP

-557 KSVEGRLTS
+557 KSVEGRLIS

-574 VNFGGRTIVLSGSD
+574 VNFGGRTVVLSGSD

-732 ILPERSTSET
+732 TLPERSTSET
-742 ANHLTGTLL
+742 VNQLTGT
-751 SPEPQSNA
+751 
-759 AQREQLI
+759 
-766 LPERSTSETANQ
+766 
-778 LAGAVLPPEPQS
+778 VLPPEPQS
-790 NAAQT
+790 N
-795 EQLTIPERSTSE
+795 
-807 NVNQLTGTV
+807 
-816 LSPEPQSNAAQREQ
+816 
-830 LILPERST
+830 
-838 SETANQLTGAVLP
+838 
-851 PEPQSKAA
+851 AA

-888 SNAAEPDQLTLPE
+888 SNAAQREQLILPE
-901 RSISETANQLAGAV
+901 RSISETANHLTGAV
-915 LPPEPQSN
+915 LSPEPQSN
-923 AAQREQLTIQERS
+923 AAR
-936 TSENANN
+936 
-943 LTGAVLPPEPQSN
+943 
-956 AVQREQLILPE
+956 
-967 RSTSE
+967 
-972 TANQLTGT
+972 
-980 VLPPEPQSNA
+980 
-990 AQREQLIL
+990 
-998 PERSTSETA
+998 
-1007 NQLTGTVLPPEPQS
+1007 
-1021 NAAKTEQ
+1021 
-1028 LILPERST
+1028 
-1036 SETAN
+1036 
-1041 HLTGTLLSPEPQSK
+1041 
-1055 AAQRKQLTL
+1055 
-1064 PERSTSETANNLTG
+1064 
-1078 AVLPPEPQS
+1078 
-1087 NAAKT
+1087 T

-1162 ESSDVIRSVNIV
+1162 EPSDVIRSVNIV

-1218 LMLVPPTEMDRY
+1218 VMLVPPTEMDRY

-1253 PAETSRTV
+1253 PAENSRTV

>member
-177 AVFTAQQRRI
+177 AVFTTQQRRI
-187 FERIAAVLGSEYP
+187 FERIAAVLGNEYP
-200 ESPAAVEISRLGSAS
+200 ESPAAVEISRLGAAS

-241 QIVVQLAERGKSAVE
+241 HMVVQLAERGKSAVE
-256 AAELIRREVRSYGF
+256 AAELIRSEVRSYGF

-286 VPGRIAPAG
+286 VPGRITPAG
-295 RSAAFIAADPESAA
+295 RTAAFIAADPESAA

-344 DSSTTQQ
+344 DSSTTQR

-379 GLNNPRYQV
+379 SLNNPRYQA
-388 ERRIPDRIFR
+388 ERRIPERIFR

-410 ETGKPGGIG
+410 ETGKPGRIG

-441 ITMKFYA
+441 ITMRFYA

-502 KQGLSESGEAHVVP
+502 KRGLSQSGEAHVVP

-541 AEETGANS
+541 AEEAGANS

-676 EKNTIHNSS
+676 EKNTVHNTS

-700 APAHSTSK
+700 AP
-708 NTNHPTGAVLPP
+708 
-720 EPQSNAAQREQL
+720 
-732 ILPERSTSET
+732 
-742 ANHLTGTLL
+742 
-751 SPEPQSNA
+751 
-759 AQREQLI
+759 
-766 LPERSTSETANQ
+766 ERSTSETANQ
-778 LAGAVLPPEPQS
+778 LTGVVFSPEPQS

-795 EQLTIPERSTSE
+795 EQL
-807 NVNQLTGTV
+807 
-816 LSPEPQSNAAQREQ
+816 
-830 LILPERST
+830 ILPERS
-838 SETANQLTGAVLP
+838 
-851 PEPQSKAA
+851 
-859 QREQLTL
+859 
-866 PERSISET
+866 I
-874 VNQLTGAVLPPEPQ
+874 
-888 SNAAEPDQLTLPE
+888 
-901 RSISETANQLAGAV
+901 
-915 LPPEPQSN
+915 
-923 AAQREQLTIQERS
+923 
-936 TSENANN
+936 
-943 LTGAVLPPEPQSN
+943 
-956 AVQREQLILPE
+956 
-967 RSTSE
+967 SE

-990 AQREQLIL
+990 AQREQLTL

-1007 NQLTGTVLPPEPQS
+1007 NQLTGVVLPPESQS

-1036 SETAN
+1036 SETVN
-1041 HLTGTLLSPEPQSK
+1041 Q
-1055 AAQRKQLTL
+1055 
-1064 PERSTSETANNLTG
+1064 LTG

-1087 NAAKT
+1087 NAART

-1162 ESSDVIRSVNIV
+1162 ELSDVIRSVNIV

-1186 SRLIERAYRNSLPE
+1186 SRLIERAYRNTLPE
-1200 QPEKKPFTFRTA
+1200 QPENKPFTFRTA

-1218 LMLVPPTEMDRY
+1218 VMLVPPTEMDRY

-1253 PAETSRTV
+1253 PAENSRTV
-1261 TTNRQVTVNTSVD
+1261 TTNRQITVNTSVD

>member
-120 IRSAEMRR
+120 IHSAEMRR
-128 VFRALTENSRYTE
+128 IFRALTENSRYTE

-200 ESPAAVEISRLGSAS
+200 ESPAAVEISRLGAAS

-221 RARILSAV
+221 RAHILSAV
-229 GKTGNRPQTDAA
+229 GRTGNRPQTDAA
-241 QIVVQLAERGKSAVE
+241 QMVVQLAERGKSAVE
-256 AAELIRREVRSYGF
+256 AAELIRSEVRSYGF

-295 RSAAFIAADPESAA
+295 RSAAFIAADPESTA

-334 TGSDDSAGKT
+334 TGSDESAGKT
-344 DSSTTQQ
+344 DSSTTQR

-379 GLNNPRYQV
+379 SLNNPRYQA

-398 ENVLGKAVSANA
+398 ENVLGKAVSAKA

-419 IPGTSEHSEKAKYAG
+419 IPGTAEHSEKAKYAG

-441 ITMKFYA
+441 ITMRFYA
-448 DSPAGRLLEQISDG
+448 DSTAGRLLEQISDG

-502 KQGLSESGEAHVVP
+502 KQGLSESGEARVVP

-536 LNNFQ
+536 LNNFQQ

-574 VNFGGRTIVLSGSD
+574 VNFGGRTVVLSGSD

-638 NETTELLRRYSF
+638 NETAELLRRYSF
-650 EENRHQN
+650 EEDRHQN

-676 EKNTIHNSS
+676 EKNTVHNSS
-685 TALTFNNAVQKENEE
+685 TALTFNNAVQKENEA

-742 ANHLTGTLL
+742 ANHLTG
-751 SPEPQSNA
+751 
-759 AQREQLI
+759 
-766 LPERSTSETANQ
+766 
-778 LAGAVLPPEPQS
+778 AVLPPEPQS

-795 EQLTIPERSTSE
+795 
-807 NVNQLTGTV
+807 G
-816 LSPEPQSNAAQREQ
+816 
-830 LILPERST
+830 
-838 SETANQLTGAVLP
+838 
-851 PEPQSKAA
+851 
-859 QREQLTL
+859 
-866 PERSISET
+866 
-874 VNQLTGAVLPPEPQ
+874 
-888 SNAAEPDQLTLPE
+888 
-901 RSISETANQLAGAV
+901 
-915 LPPEPQSN
+915 
-923 AAQREQLTIQERS
+923 
-936 TSENANN
+936 
-943 LTGAVLPPEPQSN
+943 
-956 AVQREQLILPE
+956 
-967 RSTSE
+967 
-972 TANQLTGT
+972 
-980 VLPPEPQSNA
+980 
-990 AQREQLIL
+990 
-998 PERSTSETA
+998 
-1007 NQLTGTVLPPEPQS
+1007 
-1021 NAAKTEQ
+1021 
-1028 LILPERST
+1028 
-1036 SETAN
+1036 
-1041 HLTGTLLSPEPQSK
+1041 
-1055 AAQRKQLTL
+1055 
-1064 PERSTSETANNLTG
+1064 
-1078 AVLPPEPQS
+1078 
-1087 NAAKT
+1087 
-1092 ELLTPLAQSETQNN
+1092 LLTPLAQSETKNN

-1162 ESSDVIRSVNIV
+1162 EPRDVIRSVNIV

-1186 SRLIERAYRNSLPE
+1186 SRLIERAYRNTLPE

-1218 LMLVPPTEMDRY
+1218 VMLVPPTEMDRY

-1253 PAETSRTV
+1253 PAENSRTV

>member
-200 ESPAAVEISRLGSAS
+200 ESPAAVEISRLGAAS

-221 RARILSAV
+221 RARILSSV

-241 QIVVQLAERGKSAVE
+241 QMVVQLAERGKSAVE
-256 AAELIRREVRSYGF
+256 AAELIRSEVRSYGF

-280 REMIGA
+280 REMVGA

-295 RSAAFIAADPESAA
+295 RSAAFIAADPESTA

-344 DSSTTQQ
+344 DSSTTQR

-379 GLNNPRYQV
+379 SLNNPRYQA

-502 KQGLSESGEAHVVP
+502 KQGLSQSGEARVVP

-536 LNNFQ
+536 MNNFQ
-541 AEETGANS
+541 AEEAGANS

-624 AQHSNSD
+624 AQHCNSD

-638 NETTELLRRYSF
+638 NETAELLRRYSF
-650 EENRHQN
+650 EEDRHQN

-676 EKNTIHNSS
+676 EKNTVHNSS
-685 TALTFNNAVQKENEE
+685 TALTFNNAVQKENEA
-700 APAHSTSK
+700 APAHSTSETA
-708 NTNHPTGAVLPP
+708 NQLTGAV
-720 EPQSNAAQREQL
+720 
-732 ILPERSTSET
+732 
-742 ANHLTGTLL
+742 L

-759 AQREQLI
+759 AQTEQLI
-766 LPERSTSETANQ
+766 LPERSISETANQ
-778 LAGAVLPPEPQS
+778 LTGTVLPPEPQS

-807 NVNQLTGTV
+807 TVNQLTGTV
-816 LSPEPQSNAAQREQ
+816 LSPELQSNAAKTEQ

-838 SETANQLTGAVLP
+838 
-851 PEPQSKAA
+851 
-859 QREQLTL
+859 
-866 PERSISET
+866 SET

-888 SNAAEPDQLTLPE
+888 SNAA
-901 RSISETANQLAGAV
+901 R
-915 LPPEPQSN
+915 
-923 AAQREQLTIQERS
+923 
-936 TSENANN
+936 
-943 LTGAVLPPEPQSN
+943 
-956 AVQREQLILPE
+956 
-967 RSTSE
+967 
-972 TANQLTGT
+972 
-980 VLPPEPQSNA
+980 
-990 AQREQLIL
+990 
-998 PERSTSETA
+998 
-1007 NQLTGTVLPPEPQS
+1007 
-1021 NAAKTEQ
+1021 
-1028 LILPERST
+1028 
-1036 SETAN
+1036 
-1041 HLTGTLLSPEPQSK
+1041 
-1055 AAQRKQLTL
+1055 
-1064 PERSTSETANNLTG
+1064 
-1078 AVLPPEPQS
+1078 
-1087 NAAKT
+1087 T

-1162 ESSDVIRSVNIV
+1162 EPSDVIRSVNIV

-1218 LMLVPPTEMDRY
+1218 VMLVPPTEMDRY

-1253 PAETSRTV
+1253 PAENSRTV
-1261 TTNRQVTVNTSVD
+1261 TTNRQITVNTSVD

-1297 NRLARERRR
+1297 TRLARERRR

>member
-1 MESITAARN
+1 MENITAARN

-128 VFRALTENSRYTE
+128 VFRALMENSRYTE

-200 ESPAAVEISRLGSAS
+200 ESPAAVEISRLGAAS

-256 AAELIRREVRSYGF
+256 AAELIRSEVRSYGF

-286 VPGRIAPAG
+286 VPGRIVPAG
-295 RSAAFIAADPESAA
+295 RTSAFIAADPESAA

-334 TGSDDSAGKT
+334 AGSDDSAGKT
-344 DSSTTQQ
+344 DSSTTQR

-379 GLNNPRYQV
+379 SLNNPRYQA

-410 ETGKPGGIG
+410 ETGKPEGIG

-502 KQGLSESGEAHVVP
+502 KQGLSQSGEARVVP

-536 LNNFQ
+536 MNNFQ
-541 AEETGANS
+541 AEEAGANS

-624 AQHSNSD
+624 AQHCNSD

-638 NETTELLRRYSF
+638 NETAELLRRYSF
-650 EENRHQN
+650 EEDRHQN

-676 EKNTIHNSS
+676 EKNTVHNSS
-685 TALTFNNAVQKENEE
+685 TALTFNNAVQKENEA
-700 APAHSTSK
+700 APAHSTSETA
-708 NTNHPTGAVLPP
+708 NQLTGAV
-720 EPQSNAAQREQL
+720 
-732 ILPERSTSET
+732 
-742 ANHLTGTLL
+742 L

-759 AQREQLI
+759 AQTEQLI
-766 LPERSTSETANQ
+766 LPERSISETANQ
-778 LAGAVLPPEPQS
+778 LTGTVLPPEPQS

-807 NVNQLTGTV
+807 
-816 LSPEPQSNAAQREQ
+816 
-830 LILPERST
+830 
-838 SETANQLTGAVLP
+838 TANHLTGAVL
-851 PEPQSKAA
+851 S
-859 QREQLTL
+859 
-866 PERSISET
+866 S
-874 VNQLTGAVLPPEPQ
+874 
-888 SNAAEPDQLTLPE
+888 
-901 RSISETANQLAGAV
+901 
-915 LPPEPQSN
+915 EPQSN
-923 AAQREQLTIQERS
+923 AAQREQLTI
-936 TSENANN
+936 
-943 LTGAVLPPEPQSN
+943 PEP
-956 AVQREQLILPE
+956 
-967 RSTSE
+967 STSE
-972 TANQLTGT
+972 TVNQPTGT

-990 AQREQLIL
+990 AR
-998 PERSTSETA
+998 
-1007 NQLTGTVLPPEPQS
+1007 
-1021 NAAKTEQ
+1021 
-1028 LILPERST
+1028 
-1036 SETAN
+1036 
-1041 HLTGTLLSPEPQSK
+1041 
-1055 AAQRKQLTL
+1055 
-1064 PERSTSETANNLTG
+1064 
-1078 AVLPPEPQS
+1078 
-1087 NAAKT
+1087 T

-1162 ESSDVIRSVNIV
+1162 EPSDVIRSVNIV

-1218 LMLVPPTEMDRY
+1218 VMLVPPTEMDRY

-1253 PAETSRTV
+1253 PAESSRTV

>member
-1 MESITAARN
+1 MENITAARN

-50 LWERLGLFYMLE
+50 LWERLGLFYMIE
-62 QPQTAPVSNTRVTV
+62 QPQTAPVSNTHVTV

-120 IRSAEMRR
+120 IRSAEMRS
-128 VFRALTENSRYTE
+128 VFRAFTENSRYTE

-200 ESPAAVEISRLGSAS
+200 ESPVAVEISRLGAAS

-229 GKTGNRPQTDAA
+229 GRTGNRPQTDAA
-241 QIVVQLAERGKSAVE
+241 QMVVQLAERGKSAVE
-256 AAELIRREVRSYGF
+256 AAELIRSEVRSYGF

-286 VPGRIAPAG
+286 VPGRIAPVG
-295 RSAAFIAADPESAA
+295 RSAAFNAADPESAA

-344 DSSTTQQ
+344 DSSTTQR

-379 GLNNPRYQV
+379 SLNNPRYQA

-410 ETGKPGGIG
+410 ETGKPGEIG

-441 ITMKFYA
+441 ITMRFYA

-462 MVNSESRRGIS
+462 LVNSESRRGIS

-502 KQGLSESGEAHVVP
+502 KRGLSESGEARVVP

-638 NETTELLRRYSF
+638 NETAELLRRYSF
-650 EENRHQN
+650 EEDRHQN

-676 EKNTIHNSS
+676 EKNTVHNSS

-700 APAHSTSK
+700 APDHSTSK
-708 NTNHPTGAVLPP
+708 NTNHPTGAVL
-720 EPQSNAAQREQL
+720 
-732 ILPERSTSET
+732 
-742 ANHLTGTLL
+742 

-759 AQREQLI
+759 AQREQLTI
-766 LPERSTSETANQ
+766 QEPSTSETANHLTGAVLPPEPQSNAAQTEQLTIPERSTSETANQ

-790 NAAQT
+790 NAAQ
-795 EQLTIPERSTSE
+795 
-807 NVNQLTGTV
+807 
-816 LSPEPQSNAAQREQ
+816 
-830 LILPERST
+830 
-838 SETANQLTGAVLP
+838 
-851 PEPQSKAA
+851 
-859 QREQLTL
+859 REQLTL
-866 PERSISET
+866 PERSTSET
-874 VNQLTGAVLPPEPQ
+874 V
-888 SNAAEPDQLTLPE
+888 
-901 RSISETANQLAGAV
+901 
-915 LPPEPQSN
+915 
-923 AAQREQLTIQERS
+923 
-936 TSENANN
+936 
-943 LTGAVLPPEPQSN
+943 
-956 AVQREQLILPE
+956 
-967 RSTSE
+967 
-972 TANQLTGT
+972 NQLTGT

-990 AQREQLIL
+990 AQ
-998 PERSTSETA
+998 
-1007 NQLTGTVLPPEPQS
+1007 
-1021 NAAKTEQ
+1021 
-1028 LILPERST
+1028 
-1036 SETAN
+1036 
-1041 HLTGTLLSPEPQSK
+1041 
-1055 AAQRKQLTL
+1055 
-1064 PERSTSETANNLTG
+1064 
-1078 AVLPPEPQS
+1078 
-1087 NAAKT
+1087 T
-1092 ELLTPLAQSETQNN
+1092 ELLTPLAQSETKNN

-1162 ESSDVIRSVNIV
+1162 EPSDVIRSVNIV

-1186 SRLIERAYRNSLPE
+1186 SRLIERAYRNTLPE

-1218 LMLVPPTEMDRY
+1218 VMLVPPTEMDRY

-1253 PAETSRTV
+1253 PAESSRTV

>member
-1 MESITAARN
+1 VESITAARN

-187 FERIAAVLGSEYP
+187 FERIAAVLGNEYP
-200 ESPAAVEISRLGSAS
+200 ESPAAVEISRLGAAS

-241 QIVVQLAERGKSAVE
+241 HMVVQLAERGKSAVE
-256 AAELIRREVRSYGF
+256 AAELIRSEVRSYGF

-541 AEETGANS
+541 AEEAGANS

-638 NETTELLRRYSF
+638 NETAELLRRYSF
-650 EENRHQN
+650 EEDRHQN

-676 EKNTIHNSS
+676 EKNTVHNSS
-685 TALTFNNAVQKENEE
+685 TALTFNNVVQKENEE

-708 NTNHPTGAVLPP
+708 NTNHPTGAVL
-720 EPQSNAAQREQL
+720 
-732 ILPERSTSET
+732 
-742 ANHLTGTLL
+742 

-759 AQREQLI
+759 AQREQLT
-766 LPERSTSETANQ
+766 LPERSTSET
-778 LAGAVLPPEPQS
+778 V
-790 NAAQT
+790 
-795 EQLTIPERSTSE
+795 
-807 NVNQLTGTV
+807 
-816 LSPEPQSNAAQREQ
+816 
-830 LILPERST
+830 
-838 SETANQLTGAVLP
+838 NQLTGAVLP
-851 PEPQSKAA
+851 PEPQSNAA
-859 QREQLTL
+859 EPDQLTL
-866 PERSISET
+866 PERSTSET

-923 AAQREQLTIQERS
+923 AAQREQLTLPERS
-936 TSENANN
+936 TSETVNQ
-943 LTGAVLPPEPQSN
+943 LTGTVLPPEPQSN
-956 AVQREQLILPE
+956 AAQREQLTIPE
-967 RSTSE
+967 PSTSE

-990 AQREQLIL
+990 AQREQLTI
-998 PERSTSETA
+998 PEPSTPETA
-1007 NQLTGTVLPPEPQS
+1007 NHLTGTVLSPEPQSNAAQREQLTILERSISEPPNHLTGTVLPPEPQS
-1021 NAAKTEQ
+1021 NAVQREQ
-1028 LILPERST
+1028 LTLPERSI
-1036 SETAN
+1036 SETVN
-1041 HLTGTLLSPEPQSK
+1041 HLTGTLLS
-1055 AAQRKQLTL
+1055 
-1064 PERSTSETANNLTG
+1064 
-1078 AVLPPEPQS
+1078 PEPQS

-1092 ELLTPLAQSETQNN
+1092 ELLTPPAQSETQNN

-1133 RQPVP
+1133 RQPIP

-1162 ESSDVIRSVNIV
+1162 EPSDVIRSVNIV

-1218 LMLVPPTEMDRY
+1218 VMLVPPTEMDRY

-1253 PAETSRTV
+1253 LTETSRTV

-1297 NRLARERRR
+1297 TRLVRERRR

>member
-1 MESITAARN
+1 M
-10 ISGLEPM
+10 
-17 SVLHGIAPL
+17 
-26 CVPMSVSGD
+26 
-35 FADEVGNRAVPRIVS
+35 
-50 LWERLGLFYMLE
+50 
-62 QPQTAPVSNTRVTV
+62 
-76 NNFTAQMIFRLC
+76 
-88 SFSHTDRLIE
+88 
-98 RYQPGSVFPENIR
+98 
-111 RASQENVRM
+111 
-120 IRSAEMRR
+120 
-128 VFRALTENSRYTE
+128 
-141 EVGRVFRLIFEKETG
+141 
-156 GIPLQTVCRALAAL
+156 
-170 LGSSGGG
+170 
-177 AVFTAQQRRI
+177 
-187 FERIAAVLGSEYP
+187 
-200 ESPAAVEISRLGSAS
+200 
-215 GFTEEQ
+215 
-221 RARILSAV
+221 
-229 GKTGNRPQTDAA
+229 
-241 QIVVQLAERGKSAVE
+241 
-256 AAELIRREVRSYGF
+256 
-270 TERHYDRESI
+270 
-280 REMIGA
+280 
-286 VPGRIAPAG
+286 
-295 RSAAFIAADPESAA
+295 
-309 ARNGAARPAG
+309 
-319 GIYEAAALLYQELSG
+319 
-334 TGSDDSAGKT
+334 
-344 DSSTTQQ
+344 
-351 NVEFRRLSGK
+351 
-361 MTAGISAV
+361 
-369 FSDILNSAQY
+369 
-379 GLNNPRYQV
+379 

-398 ENVLGKAVSANA
+398 ENVLGKVVSANA
-410 ETGKPGGIG
+410 ETGKPEGIG

-502 KQGLSESGEAHVVP
+502 KRGLSQSGEARVVP

-541 AEETGANS
+541 AEEAGANS

-610 ILSRFSFETDIYST
+610 ILSRLSFETNIHST
-624 AQHSNSD
+624 AQHCNSD

-638 NETTELLRRYSF
+638 NETAELLRRYSF
-650 EENRHQN
+650 EEDRHQN

-676 EKNTIHNSS
+676 EKNTVHNSS
-685 TALTFNNAVQKENEE
+685 TALTYNNAVQKENEE

-708 NTNHPTGAVLPP
+708 NTNHPTGAVLSP
-720 EPQSNAAQREQL
+720 EPQSKAAQREQL

-851 PEPQSKAA
+851 PEPQSNAA

-866 PERSISET
+866 PERS
-874 VNQLTGAVLPPEPQ
+874 
-888 SNAAEPDQLTLPE
+888 
-901 RSISETANQLAGAV
+901 
-915 LPPEPQSN
+915 
-923 AAQREQLTIQERS
+923 
-936 TSENANN
+936 
-943 LTGAVLPPEPQSN
+943 
-956 AVQREQLILPE
+956 
-967 RSTSE
+967 TSE
-972 TANQLTGT
+972 TANHLTGA
-980 VLPPEPQSNA
+980 VFPPE
-990 AQREQLIL
+990 L
-998 PERSTSETA
+998 
-1007 NQLTGTVLPPEPQS
+1007 QS

-1028 LILPERST
+1028 LILPERSI

-1041 HLTGTLLSPEPQSK
+1041 HLTG
-1055 AAQRKQLTL
+1055 
-1064 PERSTSETANNLTG
+1064 
-1078 AVLPPEPQS
+1078 AVLSPEPQS
-1087 NAAKT
+1087 NAART

-1162 ESSDVIRSVNIV
+1162 EPSDVIRSVNIV

-1186 SRLIERAYRNSLPE
+1186 SRLIERAYRNTLPE
-1200 QPEKKPFTFRTA
+1200 QPEKKPFKFRTA

-1218 LMLVPPTEMDRY
+1218 VMLVPPTEMDRY

-1253 PAETSRTV
+1253 PAENSRTV
-1261 TTNRQVTVNTSVD
+1261 TTNRQITVNTSVD

>member
-62 QPQTAPVSNTRVTV
+62 QPQTAPVSNTHVTV

-156 GIPLQTVCRALAAL
+156 GIPLQTVCRALGAL

-187 FERIAAVLGSEYP
+187 FEHIAAVLGSEYP
-200 ESPAAVEISRLGSAS
+200 ESPAAVEISRLGAAS

-221 RARILSAV
+221 RAHILSAV
-229 GKTGNRPQTDAA
+229 GRTGNRPQTDAA
-241 QIVVQLAERGKSAVE
+241 QMVVQLAERGKSAVE
-256 AAELIRREVRSYGF
+256 AAELIRSEVRSYGF

-295 RSAAFIAADPESAA
+295 RSAAFLAADPESAA

-344 DSSTTQQ
+344 DSSTTQR

-379 GLNNPRYQV
+379 SLNNPRYQA
-388 ERRIPDRIFR
+388 ERRIPERIFR
-398 ENVLGKAVSANA
+398 ENVLGKAVSAKA

-419 IPGTSEHSEKAKYAG
+419 IPGTAEHSEKAKYAG

-441 ITMKFYA
+441 ITMRFYA
-448 DSPAGRLLEQISDG
+448 DSTAGRLLEQISDG

-502 KQGLSESGEAHVVP
+502 KQGLSESGEARVVP

-536 LNNFQ
+536 LNNFQQ

-574 VNFGGRTIVLSGSD
+574 VNFGGRTVVLSGSD
-588 THSESMRTVQNQVCI
+588 THSESMRTVQSQVCI

-638 NETTELLRRYSF
+638 NETAELLRRYSF
-650 EENRHQN
+650 EEDRHQN

-676 EKNTIHNSS
+676 EKNTVHNSS

-708 NTNHPTGAVLPP
+708 NTNHPTGAVL
-720 EPQSNAAQREQL
+720 S
-732 ILPERSTSET
+732 S
-742 ANHLTGTLL
+742 
-751 SPEPQSNA
+751 
-759 AQREQLI
+759 
-766 LPERSTSETANQ
+766 
-778 LAGAVLPPEPQS
+778 
-790 NAAQT
+790 
-795 EQLTIPERSTSE
+795 
-807 NVNQLTGTV
+807 
-816 LSPEPQSNAAQREQ
+816 
-830 LILPERST
+830 
-838 SETANQLTGAVLP
+838 
-851 PEPQSKAA
+851 
-859 QREQLTL
+859 
-866 PERSISET
+866 
-874 VNQLTGAVLPPEPQ
+874 
-888 SNAAEPDQLTLPE
+888 
-901 RSISETANQLAGAV
+901 
-915 LPPEPQSN
+915 
-923 AAQREQLTIQERS
+923 
-936 TSENANN
+936 
-943 LTGAVLPPEPQSN
+943 
-956 AVQREQLILPE
+956 
-967 RSTSE
+967 
-972 TANQLTGT
+972 
-980 VLPPEPQSNA
+980 EPQSNA

-1021 NAAKTEQ
+1021 NAAQREQ
-1028 LILPERST
+1028 LTIPERST

-1041 HLTGTLLSPEPQSK
+1041 HLTGTLLSPEPQSNAAEPDQLK
-1055 AAQRKQLTL
+1055 HPERSTSETANQLAGAVLPPESQSNAAQREQLILPERSTSETVNQLTGTVLPPEPQSNAVQREQLIL
-1064 PERSTSETANNLTG
+1064 PERSTSETANHLTGAVFPPELQSNAAKTEQLILPERSISETANHLTG
-1078 AVLPPEPQS
+1078 AVLSPEPQS
-1087 NAAKT
+1087 NAART

-1162 ESSDVIRSVNIV
+1162 EPSDVIRSVNIV

-1186 SRLIERAYRNSLPE
+1186 SRLIERAYRNTLPE

-1218 LMLVPPTEMDRY
+1218 VMLVPPTEMDRY

-1253 PAETSRTV
+1253 PAENSRTV
-1261 TTNRQVTVNTSVD
+1261 TTNRQITVNTSVD

>member
-200 ESPAAVEISRLGSAS
+200 ESPAAVEISRLGAAS

-221 RARILSAV
+221 RARILSSV

-241 QIVVQLAERGKSAVE
+241 QMVVQLAERGKSAAE
-256 AAELIRREVRSYGF
+256 AAELIRSEVRSYGF

-295 RSAAFIAADPESAA
+295 RTAAFIAADPESAA

-344 DSSTTQQ
+344 DSSTTQR

-379 GLNNPRYQV
+379 SLNNPRYQA

-441 ITMKFYA
+441 ITMRFYA

-502 KQGLSESGEAHVVP
+502 KQGLSQSGEARVVP

-541 AEETGANS
+541 QAEEAGANS
-549 VSLWSSFE
+549 VSLWSCFE

-574 VNFGGRTIVLSGSD
+574 VNFGGRTVVLSGSD

-638 NETTELLRRYSF
+638 NETAELLRRYSF
-650 EENRHQN
+650 EEDRHQN

-676 EKNTIHNSS
+676 EKNTVHNSS

-708 NTNHPTGAVLPP
+708 NTNHPTGAVLSPEPQSNAAQRDQLILPERSISETVNQFTGAVLPP

-742 ANHLTGTLL
+742 
-751 SPEPQSNA
+751 
-759 AQREQLI
+759 
-766 LPERSTSETANQ
+766 
-778 LAGAVLPPEPQS
+778 
-790 NAAQT
+790 
-795 EQLTIPERSTSE
+795 
-807 NVNQLTGTV
+807 VNQLTGAV

-830 LILPERST
+830 LILP
-838 SETANQLTGAVLP
+838 
-851 PEPQSKAA
+851 
-859 QREQLTL
+859 
-866 PERSISET
+866 
-874 VNQLTGAVLPPEPQ
+874 
-888 SNAAEPDQLTLPE
+888 D
-901 RSISETANQLAGAV
+901 RSISETANHLTGTV

-923 AAQREQLTIQERS
+923 AAQT
-936 TSENANN
+936 
-943 LTGAVLPPEPQSN
+943 
-956 AVQREQLILPE
+956 EQLILPE

-990 AQREQLIL
+990 AQTEQLTIPERSTSETANQLAGAVLPPEPQSNAAQREQLTL
-998 PERSTSETA
+998 PERSTSETV

-1021 NAAKTEQ
+1021 NAAQ
-1028 LILPERST
+1028 
-1036 SETAN
+1036 
-1041 HLTGTLLSPEPQSK
+1041 
-1055 AAQRKQLTL
+1055 
-1064 PERSTSETANNLTG
+1064 
-1078 AVLPPEPQS
+1078 
-1087 NAAKT
+1087 T
-1092 ELLTPLAQSETQNN
+1092 ELLTPLAQSETKNN

-1162 ESSDVIRSVNIV
+1162 EPSDVIRSVNIV

-1186 SRLIERAYRNSLPE
+1186 SRLIERAYRNTLPE
-1200 QPEKKPFTFRTA
+1200 QPEKKPFKFRTA

-1218 LMLVPPTEMDRY
+1218 VMLVPPTEMDRY

-1253 PAETSRTV
+1253 PAENSRTV
-1261 TTNRQVTVNTSVD
+1261 TTNRQITVNTSVD

>member
-62 QPQTAPVSNTRVTV
+62 QPQTAPVSNTHVTV

-156 GIPLQTVCRALAAL
+156 GIPLQTVCRALGAL

-187 FERIAAVLGSEYP
+187 FEHIAAVLGSEYP
-200 ESPAAVEISRLGSAS
+200 ESPAAVEISRLGAAS

-221 RARILSAV
+221 RAHILSAV
-229 GKTGNRPQTDAA
+229 GRTGNRPQTDAA
-241 QIVVQLAERGKSAVE
+241 QMVVQLAERGKSAVE
-256 AAELIRREVRSYGF
+256 AAELIRSEVRSYGF

-295 RSAAFIAADPESAA
+295 RSAAFIAADPESTA

-344 DSSTTQQ
+344 DSSTTQR

-379 GLNNPRYQV
+379 SLNNPRYQA
-388 ERRIPDRIFR
+388 ERKIPERIFR
-398 ENVLGKAVSANA
+398 ENVLGKTVSANA
-410 ETGKPGGIG
+410 ETGKPGEIG

-441 ITMKFYA
+441 ITMRFYA
-448 DSPAGRLLEQISDG
+448 DSPAVRLLEQISDG

-541 AEETGANS
+541 AEEAGANS

-638 NETTELLRRYSF
+638 NETAELLRRYSF
-650 EENRHQN
+650 EEDRHQN

-676 EKNTIHNSS
+676 EKNIVHNSS

-700 APAHSTSK
+700 AP
-708 NTNHPTGAVLPP
+708 
-720 EPQSNAAQREQL
+720 
-732 ILPERSTSET
+732 
-742 ANHLTGTLL
+742 
-751 SPEPQSNA
+751 
-759 AQREQLI
+759 
-766 LPERSTSETANQ
+766 ERSTSETANQ
-778 LAGAVLPPEPQS
+778 LTGVVFSPEPQS

-795 EQLTIPERSTSE
+795 EQLI
-807 NVNQLTGTV
+807 
-816 LSPEPQSNAAQREQ
+816 
-830 LILPERST
+830 
-838 SETANQLTGAVLP
+838 
-851 PEPQSKAA
+851 
-859 QREQLTL
+859 
-866 PERSISET
+866 
-874 VNQLTGAVLPPEPQ
+874 
-888 SNAAEPDQLTLPE
+888 LPE
-901 RSISETANQLAGAV
+901 RSISETANQL
-915 LPPEPQSN
+915 
-923 AAQREQLTIQERS
+923 
-936 TSENANN
+936 
-943 LTGAVLPPEPQSN
+943 TGA
-956 AVQREQLILPE
+956 
-967 RSTSE
+967 
-972 TANQLTGT
+972 

-1007 NQLTGTVLPPEPQS
+1007 NQLTGTVLTPEPQS

-1036 SETAN
+1036 SETVN
-1041 HLTGTLLSPEPQSK
+1041 QLTGTVLPPEPQSN
-1055 AAQRKQLTL
+1055 AVQREQLIL
-1064 PERSTSETANNLTG
+1064 PERSTSETANHLTGAVFPPELQSNAAKTEQLILPERSISETANHLTG
-1078 AVLPPEPQS
+1078 AVLSPEPQS
-1087 NAAKT
+1087 NAART

-1162 ESSDVIRSVNIV
+1162 EPSDVIRSVNIV

-1186 SRLIERAYRNSLPE
+1186 SRLIERAYRNTLPE

-1218 LMLVPPTEMDRY
+1218 VMLVPPTEMDRY

-1253 PAETSRTV
+1253 PAENSRTV
-1261 TTNRQVTVNTSVD
+1261 TTNRQITVNTSVD

>member
-1 MESITAARN
+1 MENITAARN

-50 LWERLGLFYMLE
+50 LWERLGLFYMIE
-62 QPQTAPVSNTRVTV
+62 QPQTAPVSNTHVTV

-120 IRSAEMRR
+120 IRSAEMRS
-128 VFRALTENSRYTE
+128 VFRAFTENSRYTE

-200 ESPAAVEISRLGSAS
+200 ESPAAVEISRLGAAS

-221 RARILSAV
+221 RARILSSV

-241 QIVVQLAERGKSAVE
+241 QMVVQLAERGKSAVE

-286 VPGRIAPAG
+286 VPGRIAPVG
-295 RSAAFIAADPESAA
+295 RSAAFLAADPESAA

-344 DSSTTQQ
+344 DSSTTQR

-379 GLNNPRYQV
+379 SLNNPRYQA

-419 IPGTSEHSEKAKYAG
+419 IPGTSEHSEKVKYAG

-441 ITMKFYA
+441 IAMKFYA
-448 DSPAGRLLEQISDG
+448 DSPAGRLLELISDG
-462 MVNSESRRGIS
+462 LVNSESRRGIS

-502 KQGLSESGEAHVVP
+502 KQGLSESGEARVVP

-536 LNNFQ
+536 LNNFQQ

-574 VNFGGRTIVLSGSD
+574 VNFGGRTVVLSGSD

-676 EKNTIHNSS
+676 EKNTVHNTS

-708 NTNHPTGAVLPP
+708 NTNHPTGAVLSS

-742 ANHLTGTLL
+742 
-751 SPEPQSNA
+751 
-759 AQREQLI
+759 
-766 LPERSTSETANQ
+766 
-778 LAGAVLPPEPQS
+778 
-790 NAAQT
+790 
-795 EQLTIPERSTSE
+795 
-807 NVNQLTGTV
+807 VNQLTGT
-816 LSPEPQSNAAQREQ
+816 
-830 LILPERST
+830 
-838 SETANQLTGAVLP
+838 
-851 PEPQSKAA
+851 
-859 QREQLTL
+859 
-866 PERSISET
+866 
-874 VNQLTGAVLPPEPQ
+874 
-888 SNAAEPDQLTLPE
+888 
-901 RSISETANQLAGAV
+901 
-915 LPPEPQSN
+915 
-923 AAQREQLTIQERS
+923 
-936 TSENANN
+936 
-943 LTGAVLPPEPQSN
+943 VLPPEPQSN

-972 TANQLTGT
+972 TANHLTGA
-980 VLPPEPQSNA
+980 VFPPE
-990 AQREQLIL
+990 L
-998 PERSTSETA
+998 
-1007 NQLTGTVLPPEPQS
+1007 QS

-1028 LILPERST
+1028 LILPERSI

-1041 HLTGTLLSPEPQSK
+1041 HLTG
-1055 AAQRKQLTL
+1055 
-1064 PERSTSETANNLTG
+1064 
-1078 AVLPPEPQS
+1078 AVLSPEPQS
-1087 NAAKT
+1087 NAART

-1162 ESSDVIRSVNIV
+1162 EPSDVIRSVNIV

-1186 SRLIERAYRNSLPE
+1186 SRLIERAYRNTLPE
-1200 QPEKKPFTFRTA
+1200 QPEKKPFKFRTA

-1218 LMLVPPTEMDRY
+1218 VMLVPPTEMDRY

-1253 PAETSRTV
+1253 PAENSRTV

>member
-1 MESITAARN
+1 MENITAARN

-128 VFRALTENSRYTE
+128 VFRALMENSRYTE

-200 ESPAAVEISRLGSAS
+200 ESPAAVEISRLGAAS

-778 LAGAVLPPEPQS
+778 L
-790 NAAQT
+790 
-795 EQLTIPERSTSE
+795 
-807 NVNQLTGTV
+807 
-816 LSPEPQSNAAQREQ
+816 
-830 LILPERST
+830 
-838 SETANQLTGAVLP
+838 
-851 PEPQSKAA
+851 
-859 QREQLTL
+859 
-866 PERSISET
+866 
-874 VNQLTGAVLPPEPQ
+874 
-888 SNAAEPDQLTLPE
+888 
-901 RSISETANQLAGAV
+901 
-915 LPPEPQSN
+915 
-923 AAQREQLTIQERS
+923 
-936 TSENANN
+936 
-943 LTGAVLPPEPQSN
+943 
-956 AVQREQLILPE
+956 
-967 RSTSE
+967 
-972 TANQLTGT
+972 
-980 VLPPEPQSNA
+980 
-990 AQREQLIL
+990 
-998 PERSTSETA
+998 
-1007 NQLTGTVLPPEPQS
+1007 TGTVLPPEPQS

>member
-26 CVPMSVSGD
+26 CVPMSVSED

-200 ESPAAVEISRLGSAS
+200 ESPAAVEISRLGAAS

-241 QIVVQLAERGKSAVE
+241 QMVVQLAERGKSAVE
-256 AAELIRREVRSYGF
+256 AAELIRSEVRSYGF

-295 RSAAFIAADPESAA
+295 RSAAFLAADPESAA

-344 DSSTTQQ
+344 DSSTTQR

-516 MNNMDA
+516 MNNTDA

-574 VNFGGRTIVLSGSD
+574 VNFGGRTVVLSGSD
-588 THSESMRTVQNQVCI
+588 THSKSMRTVQNQVCI

-631 TALTSVV
+631 TTLTSVV
-638 NETTELLRRYSF
+638 SETAELLRRYSF

-676 EKNTIHNSS
+676 EKNTVYNSS

-708 NTNHPTGAVLPP
+708 NTNHPTGAVLSPEPQSNAVQREQLTLPERSTSETANQLTGTVLPPEPQSNAAKTEQLTLPERSISETANQLTGVVLPP

-732 ILPERSTSET
+732 TIPERSTSET
-742 ANHLTGTLL
+742 ANHPT
-751 SPEPQSNA
+751 
-759 AQREQLI
+759 
-766 LPERSTSETANQ
+766 
-778 LAGAVLPPEPQS
+778 GAVLPPEPQS
-790 NAAQT
+790 NAAQMERLT
-795 EQLTIPERSTSE
+795 IPEHSTSETANHLTGAVLPPEPQSNAAQREQLTLLERSTSE
-807 NVNQLTGTV
+807 TANQLTGAV
-816 LSPEPQSNAAQREQ
+816 LPPEPQSNAAQREQ

-851 PEPQSKAA
+851 PEPQSNAA
-859 QREQLTL
+859 QRERLTIL
-866 PERSISET
+866 ERSTSET
-874 VNQLTGAVLPPEPQ
+874 ANHPTGAVLPPEPQ
-888 SNAAEPDQLTLPE
+888 SN
-901 RSISETANQLAGAV
+901 V
-915 LPPEPQSN
+915 
-923 AAQREQLTIQERS
+923 AQ
-936 TSENANN
+936 
-943 LTGAVLPPEPQSN
+943 
-956 AVQREQLILPE
+956 
-967 RSTSE
+967 
-972 TANQLTGT
+972 
-980 VLPPEPQSNA
+980 
-990 AQREQLIL
+990 
-998 PERSTSETA
+998 
-1007 NQLTGTVLPPEPQS
+1007 
-1021 NAAKTEQ
+1021 
-1028 LILPERST
+1028 
-1036 SETAN
+1036 
-1041 HLTGTLLSPEPQSK
+1041 
-1055 AAQRKQLTL
+1055 
-1064 PERSTSETANNLTG
+1064 
-1078 AVLPPEPQS
+1078 
-1087 NAAKT
+1087 T
-1092 ELLTPLAQSETQNN
+1092 ELLTPLAQSETQSK

-1119 NKTLSVIDQLIAET
+1119 KETLSVIDQLIAES
-1133 RQPVP
+1133 RQSVHA
-1138 VPEIKEAIPEPEPE
+1138 PEVKKAAPEPEPE

-1162 ESSDVIRSVNIV
+1162 EPSDVIRSVNIV

-1218 LMLVPPTEMDRY
+1218 VMLVPPTEMDRY

-1253 PAETSRTV
+1253 PAESSRTV

>member
-26 CVPMSVSGD
+26 CVPMSVSED

-344 DSSTTQQ
+344 DSSTTQR

-379 GLNNPRYQV
+379 SLNNPRYQA
-388 ERRIPDRIFR
+388 ERKIPERIFR
-398 ENVLGKAVSANA
+398 ENVLGKTVSANA
-410 ETGKPGGIG
+410 ETGKPGEIG

-441 ITMKFYA
+441 ITMRFYA

-473 EYSRQFEIPVSELLA
+473 EYSRQFEIPVSELLT
-488 GARLNAGAGIDFGE
+488 GAQLNAGAGIDFGE

-541 AEETGANS
+541 AEEAGANS

-638 NETTELLRRYSF
+638 NETAELLRRYSF
-650 EENRHQN
+650 EEDRHQN

-676 EKNTIHNSS
+676 EKNTVHNSS

-732 ILPERSTSET
+732 TLPERSTSETANQLTGVVLSPEPQSNAAQREQLTLPERSISET

-759 AQREQLI
+759 AQREQL
-766 LPERSTSETANQ
+766 
-778 LAGAVLPPEPQS
+778 
-790 NAAQT
+790 
-795 EQLTIPERSTSE
+795 
-807 NVNQLTGTV
+807 
-816 LSPEPQSNAAQREQ
+816 
-830 LILPERST
+830 
-838 SETANQLTGAVLP
+838 
-851 PEPQSKAA
+851 
-859 QREQLTL
+859 TL
-866 PERSISET
+866 P
-874 VNQLTGAVLPPEPQ
+874 
-888 SNAAEPDQLTLPE
+888 D
-901 RSISETANQLAGAV
+901 RSISETANHLTGAV

-923 AAQREQLTIQERS
+923 AAQREQLTI
-936 TSENANN
+936 
-943 LTGAVLPPEPQSN
+943 PEP
-956 AVQREQLILPE
+956 
-967 RSTSE
+967 STSE
-972 TANQLTGT
+972 TVNQPTGT

-1007 NQLTGTVLPPEPQS
+1007 NQLTGVVLPPEPQS
-1021 NAAKTEQ
+1021 NAAEPDQ
-1028 LILPERST
+1028 LTHPERST

-1087 NAAKT
+1087 NAAQT
-1092 ELLTPLAQSETQNN
+1092 ELLTPLAQSETKNN

-1162 ESSDVIRSVNIV
+1162 EPSDVIRSVNIV

-1218 LMLVPPTEMDRY
+1218 VMLVPPAEMDRY

-1253 PAETSRTV
+1253 PAENSRTV

>member
-1 MESITAARN
+1 MENITAARN

-200 ESPAAVEISRLGSAS
+200 ESPAAVEISRLGAAS

-241 QIVVQLAERGKSAVE
+241 QMVVQLAERGKSAVE
-256 AAELIRREVRSYGF
+256 AAELIRSEVRSYGF

-286 VPGRIAPAG
+286 VPGRIAPVG
-295 RSAAFIAADPESAA
+295 RSAAFLAADPESAA

-344 DSSTTQQ
+344 DSSTTQR

-379 GLNNPRYQV
+379 SLNNPRYQA

-441 ITMKFYA
+441 ITMRFYA

-541 AEETGANS
+541 AEEAGANS

-638 NETTELLRRYSF
+638 NETAELLRRYSF
-650 EENRHQN
+650 EEDRHQN

-676 EKNTIHNSS
+676 EKNTVHNSS
-685 TALTFNNAVQKENEE
+685 TALTFNNVVQKENEE
-700 APAHSTSK
+700 APAHPTSK
-708 NTNHPTGAVLPP
+708 NTNHP
-720 EPQSNAAQREQL
+720 
-732 ILPERSTSET
+732 
-742 ANHLTGTLL
+742 
-751 SPEPQSNA
+751 
-759 AQREQLI
+759 
-766 LPERSTSETANQ
+766 
-778 LAGAVLPPEPQS
+778 
-790 NAAQT
+790 
-795 EQLTIPERSTSE
+795 
-807 NVNQLTGTV
+807 
-816 LSPEPQSNAAQREQ
+816 
-830 LILPERST
+830 
-838 SETANQLTGAVLP
+838 
-851 PEPQSKAA
+851 
-859 QREQLTL
+859 
-866 PERSISET
+866 
-874 VNQLTGAVLPPEPQ
+874 
-888 SNAAEPDQLTLPE
+888 
-901 RSISETANQLAGAV
+901 
-915 LPPEPQSN
+915 
-923 AAQREQLTIQERS
+923 
-936 TSENANN
+936 
-943 LTGAVLPPEPQSN
+943 
-956 AVQREQLILPE
+956 
-967 RSTSE
+967 
-972 TANQLTGT
+972 TGT

-1007 NQLTGTVLPPEPQS
+1007 NQLTGTVLLPEPQS
-1021 NAAKTEQ
+1021 NAAQTEQ
-1028 LILPERST
+1028 LTIPERST

-1041 HLTGTLLSPEPQSK
+1041 HLTGAVLSSEPQSN
-1055 AAQRKQLTL
+1055 AAQREQLTI
-1064 PERSTSETANNLTG
+1064 PEPSTSETVNQPTG
-1078 AVLPPEPQS
+1078 TVLPPEPQS
-1087 NAAKT
+1087 NAART

-1162 ESSDVIRSVNIV
+1162 EPSDVIRSVNIV

-1186 SRLIERAYRNSLPE
+1186 SRLIERAYRNTLPE

-1218 LMLVPPTEMDRY
+1218 VMLVPPTEMDRY

-1253 PAETSRTV
+1253 PAENSRTV

-1297 NRLARERRR
+1297 TRLVRERRR

>member
-1 MESITAARN
+1 MENITAARN

-128 VFRALTENSRYTE
+128 VFRALMENSRYTE

-200 ESPAAVEISRLGSAS
+200 ESPAAVEISRLGAAS

-256 AAELIRREVRSYGF
+256 AAELIRSEVRSYGF

-286 VPGRIAPAG
+286 VPGRIVPAG
-295 RSAAFIAADPESAA
+295 RTSAFIAADPESAA

-334 TGSDDSAGKT
+334 AGSDDSAGKT
-344 DSSTTQQ
+344 DSSTTQR

-379 GLNNPRYQV
+379 SLNNPRYQA

-441 ITMKFYA
+441 ITMRFYA

-473 EYSRQFEIPVSELLA
+473 EYSRQFEIPVSELLT
-488 GARLNAGAGIDFGE
+488 GAQLNAGAGIDFGE
-502 KQGLSESGEAHVVP
+502 KQGLSESGEARVVP

-557 KSVEGRLTS
+557 KSVEGRLIS

-574 VNFGGRTIVLSGSD
+574 VNFGGRTIVLSGSN

-638 NETTELLRRYSF
+638 NETAELLRRYSF
-650 EENRHQN
+650 EEDRHQN

-676 EKNTIHNSS
+676 EKNTVHNSS

-708 NTNHPTGAVLPP
+708 KTNHPTGAVLSPEPQSNAAHRDQLRLPERSISETVNQFTGAVLPP

-742 ANHLTGTLL
+742 
-751 SPEPQSNA
+751 
-759 AQREQLI
+759 
-766 LPERSTSETANQ
+766 
-778 LAGAVLPPEPQS
+778 
-790 NAAQT
+790 
-795 EQLTIPERSTSE
+795 
-807 NVNQLTGTV
+807 VNQLTGAV

-830 LILPERST
+830 LILPDRSISETANHLTGTVLPPEPQSNAAQTEQLILPERSI

-851 PEPQSKAA
+851 PEPQS
-859 QREQLTL
+859 
-866 PERSISET
+866 
-874 VNQLTGAVLPPEPQ
+874 
-888 SNAAEPDQLTLPE
+888 
-901 RSISETANQLAGAV
+901 
-915 LPPEPQSN
+915 N
-923 AAQREQLTIQERS
+923 AAQT
-936 TSENANN
+936 
-943 LTGAVLPPEPQSN
+943 
-956 AVQREQLILPE
+956 EQLILPE

-990 AQREQLIL
+990 AQTEQLTIPERSTSETANQLAGAVLPPEPQSNAAQREQLTL
-998 PERSTSETA
+998 PERSTSETV

-1021 NAAKTEQ
+1021 NAAQ
-1028 LILPERST
+1028 
-1036 SETAN
+1036 
-1041 HLTGTLLSPEPQSK
+1041 
-1055 AAQRKQLTL
+1055 
-1064 PERSTSETANNLTG
+1064 
-1078 AVLPPEPQS
+1078 
-1087 NAAKT
+1087 T
-1092 ELLTPLAQSETQNN
+1092 ELLTPLAQSETKNN

-1162 ESSDVIRSVNIV
+1162 EPSDVIRSVNIV

-1218 LMLVPPTEMDRY
+1218 VMLVPPTEMDRY

-1253 PAETSRTV
+1253 PAENSRTV

>member
-128 VFRALTENSRYTE
+128 VFRALMENSRYTE

-170 LGSSGGG
+170 LRSSGGG

-200 ESPAAVEISRLGSAS
+200 ESPAAVEISRLGAAS

-241 QIVVQLAERGKSAVE
+241 KMVVQLAERGKSAVE
-256 AAELIRREVRSYGF
+256 AAELIRSEVRSYGF
-270 TERHYDRESI
+270 TERHYDRESF

-295 RSAAFIAADPESAA
+295 RTAAFIAADPESTA

-344 DSSTTQQ
+344 DSSTTQR

-379 GLNNPRYQV
+379 SLNNPRYQA

-410 ETGKPGGIG
+410 ETGKPEGIG

-441 ITMKFYA
+441 ITMRFYA

-502 KQGLSESGEAHVVP
+502 KQGLSQSGEARVVP

-574 VNFGGRTIVLSGSD
+574 VNFGGRTVVLSGSD

-638 NETTELLRRYSF
+638 NETAELLRRYSF
-650 EENRHQN
+650 EENLHQN
-657 SPETHIYQ
+657 SLETHNYQ
-665 DYSFRETSGFS
+665 DYSLRETSGFS
-676 EKNTIHNSS
+676 EKNTVHNSS

-720 EPQSNAAQREQL
+720 EPQSNAA
-732 ILPERSTSET
+732 
-742 ANHLTGTLL
+742 
-751 SPEPQSNA
+751 EPD
-759 AQREQLI
+759 
-766 LPERSTSETANQ
+766 
-778 LAGAVLPPEPQS
+778 
-790 NAAQT
+790 
-795 EQLTIPERSTSE
+795 QLTI
-807 NVNQLTGTV
+807 
-816 LSPEPQSNAAQREQ
+816 
-830 LILPERST
+830 PERST

-851 PEPQSKAA
+851 PEPQSNAA

-866 PERSISET
+866 PERSTSET
-874 VNQLTGAVLPPEPQ
+874 VNQP
-888 SNAAEPDQLTLPE
+888 
-901 RSISETANQLAGAV
+901 
-915 LPPEPQSN
+915 
-923 AAQREQLTIQERS
+923 
-936 TSENANN
+936 
-943 LTGAVLPPEPQSN
+943 
-956 AVQREQLILPE
+956 
-967 RSTSE
+967 
-972 TANQLTGT
+972 TGT

-1007 NQLTGTVLPPEPQS
+1007 NQLTGVVLPPEPQSNAAEPDQLTHPERSTSETANQLTGVVLPPESQS

-1036 SETAN
+1036 SETVN
-1041 HLTGTLLSPEPQSK
+1041 Q
-1055 AAQRKQLTL
+1055 
-1064 PERSTSETANNLTG
+1064 LTG

-1087 NAAKT
+1087 NAART

-1162 ESSDVIRSVNIV
+1162 EPSDVIRSVNIV

-1186 SRLIERAYRNSLPE
+1186 SRLIERAYRNTLPE
-1200 QPEKKPFTFRTA
+1200 QPEKKPFTFQTA

-1218 LMLVPPTEMDRY
+1218 VMLVPPTEMDRY

-1253 PAETSRTV
+1253 PAENSRTV

>member
-26 CVPMSVSGD
+26 CVPMSVSED

-344 DSSTTQQ
+344 DSSTTQR

-379 GLNNPRYQV
+379 SLNNPRYQA
-388 ERRIPDRIFR
+388 ERRIPERIFR

-410 ETGKPGGIG
+410 ETGKPGRIG

-441 ITMKFYA
+441 ITMRFYA

-502 KQGLSESGEAHVVP
+502 KRGLSQSGEARVVP
-516 MNNMDA
+516 MNNTDA
-522 PQDVTQTMALPEPI
+522 PQDVTQTMAFPEPI

-574 VNFGGRTIVLSGSD
+574 VNFGGRTVVLSGSD
-588 THSESMRTVQNQVCI
+588 THSESMRTVQSQVCI

-638 NETTELLRRYSF
+638 NETAELLRRYSF
-650 EENRHQN
+650 EEDRHQN

-676 EKNTIHNSS
+676 EKNTVHNSS

-708 NTNHPTGAVLPP
+708 NTNHPTGAVL
-720 EPQSNAAQREQL
+720 S
-732 ILPERSTSET
+732 S
-742 ANHLTGTLL
+742 
-751 SPEPQSNA
+751 
-759 AQREQLI
+759 
-766 LPERSTSETANQ
+766 
-778 LAGAVLPPEPQS
+778 
-790 NAAQT
+790 
-795 EQLTIPERSTSE
+795 
-807 NVNQLTGTV
+807 
-816 LSPEPQSNAAQREQ
+816 
-830 LILPERST
+830 
-838 SETANQLTGAVLP
+838 
-851 PEPQSKAA
+851 
-859 QREQLTL
+859 
-866 PERSISET
+866 
-874 VNQLTGAVLPPEPQ
+874 
-888 SNAAEPDQLTLPE
+888 
-901 RSISETANQLAGAV
+901 
-915 LPPEPQSN
+915 
-923 AAQREQLTIQERS
+923 
-936 TSENANN
+936 
-943 LTGAVLPPEPQSN
+943 
-956 AVQREQLILPE
+956 
-967 RSTSE
+967 
-972 TANQLTGT
+972 
-980 VLPPEPQSNA
+980 EPQSNA

-1021 NAAKTEQ
+1021 NAAQREHLTIQELSTSETANHLTGAVLSPEPQSNAAEPDQ

-1041 HLTGTLLSPEPQSK
+1041 HLTG
-1055 AAQRKQLTL
+1055 
-1064 PERSTSETANNLTG
+1064 

-1087 NAAKT
+1087 DAAQT

-1138 VPEIKEAIPEPEPE
+1138 DPEIKEAIPEPEPE

-1162 ESSDVIRSVNIV
+1162 EPSDVIRSVNIV

-1186 SRLIERAYRNSLPE
+1186 SRLIERAYRNTLPE
-1200 QPEKKPFTFRTA
+1200 QPEKKPFKFRTA

-1218 LMLVPPTEMDRY
+1218 VMLVPPTEMDRY

-1253 PAETSRTV
+1253 PAENSRTV
-1261 TTNRQVTVNTSVD
+1261 TTNRQITVNTSVD

>member
-62 QPQTAPVSNTRVTV
+62 QPQTAPVSNTHVTV

-156 GIPLQTVCRALAAL
+156 GIPLQTVCRALGAL

-187 FERIAAVLGSEYP
+187 FEHIAAVLGSEYP
-200 ESPAAVEISRLGSAS
+200 ESPAAVEISRLGAAS

-221 RARILSAV
+221 RAHILSAV
-229 GKTGNRPQTDAA
+229 GRTGNRPQTDAA
-241 QIVVQLAERGKSAVE
+241 QMVVQLAERGKSAVE
-256 AAELIRREVRSYGF
+256 AAELIRSEVRSYGF

-295 RSAAFIAADPESAA
+295 RSAAFLAADPESAA

-344 DSSTTQQ
+344 DSSTTQR

-379 GLNNPRYQV
+379 SLNNPRYQA
-388 ERRIPDRIFR
+388 ERRIPERIFR

-441 ITMKFYA
+441 IAMKFYA

-502 KQGLSESGEAHVVP
+502 KQGLSQSGEARVVP

-541 AEETGANS
+541 QAEEAGANS

-574 VNFGGRTIVLSGSD
+574 VNTGGRTAVLSESD
-588 THSESMRTVQNQVCI
+588 THPESMRTVQNQVCI

-676 EKNTIHNSS
+676 EKNTVYNSS

-708 NTNHPTGAVLPP
+708 NTNHPTGAVL
-720 EPQSNAAQREQL
+720 
-732 ILPERSTSET
+732 
-742 ANHLTGTLL
+742 

-759 AQREQLI
+759 VQREQL
-766 LPERSTSETANQ
+766 T
-778 LAGAVLPPEPQS
+778 
-790 NAAQT
+790 
-795 EQLTIPERSTSE
+795 
-807 NVNQLTGTV
+807 
-816 LSPEPQSNAAQREQ
+816 
-830 LILPERST
+830 LPERST
-838 SETANQLTGAVLP
+838 SETANQLTG
-851 PEPQSKAA
+851 
-859 QREQLTL
+859 T
-866 PERSISET
+866 
-874 VNQLTGAVLPPEPQ
+874 
-888 SNAAEPDQLTLPE
+888 
-901 RSISETANQLAGAV
+901 V

-936 TSENANN
+936 TSETANHLTGTVLPPEPQSNAAKTEQLTLPERSISETANQLTGVVLPPEPQSN
-943 LTGAVLPPEPQSN
+943 AAQREQLTIPERSTSETANQLTGAVLPPEPQSN

-972 TANQLTGT
+972 TANHLTGA
-980 VLPPEPQSNA
+980 VFPPE
-990 AQREQLIL
+990 L
-998 PERSTSETA
+998 
-1007 NQLTGTVLPPEPQS
+1007 QS

-1028 LILPERST
+1028 LILPERSI

-1041 HLTGTLLSPEPQSK
+1041 HLTG
-1055 AAQRKQLTL
+1055 
-1064 PERSTSETANNLTG
+1064 
-1078 AVLPPEPQS
+1078 AVLSPEPQS
-1087 NAAKT
+1087 NAART

-1152 LNYISSEKSV
+1152 LNYISSEKS
-1162 ESSDVIRSVNIV
+1162 I
-1174 RESIV
+1174 
-1179 RHTESHM
+1179 
-1186 SRLIERAYRNSLPE
+1186 
-1200 QPEKKPFTFRTA
+1200 K
-1212 ENTENM
+1212 
-1218 LMLVPPTEMDRY
+1218 
-1230 RAQQPYMN
+1230 
-1238 SLPPIELKEPQPAQA
+1238 
-1253 PAETSRTV
+1253 
-1261 TTNRQVTVNTSVD
+1261 
-1274 GGISSLTRDEISRLT
+1274 
-1289 DKVYERIE
+1289 
-1297 NRLARERRR
+1297 
-1306 MGL
+1306 

>member
-128 VFRALTENSRYTE
+128 IFRALTENSRYTE

-541 AEETGANS
+541 AEEAGANS

-638 NETTELLRRYSF
+638 NETAELLRRYSF
-650 EENRHQN
+650 EEDRHQN

-676 EKNTIHNSS
+676 EKNTVHNSS
-685 TALTFNNAVQKENEE
+685 TALTFNNVVQKENEE

-708 NTNHPTGAVLPP
+708 NTNHPTGAVL
-720 EPQSNAAQREQL
+720 
-732 ILPERSTSET
+732 
-742 ANHLTGTLL
+742 

-759 AQREQLI
+759 AQREQLT
-766 LPERSTSETANQ
+766 LPERSTSET
-778 LAGAVLPPEPQS
+778 V
-790 NAAQT
+790 
-795 EQLTIPERSTSE
+795 
-807 NVNQLTGTV
+807 
-816 LSPEPQSNAAQREQ
+816 
-830 LILPERST
+830 
-838 SETANQLTGAVLP
+838 NQLTGAVLP
-851 PEPQSKAA
+851 PEPQSNAA
-859 QREQLTL
+859 EPDQLTL
-866 PERSISET
+866 PERSTSET

-972 TANQLTGT
+972 TVNQLTGAVLSPEPQSKAAQRDQLILPERSISETANQLTGT

-990 AQREQLIL
+990 AQREHLTIQEL
-998 PERSTSETA
+998 STSETA
-1007 NQLTGTVLPPEPQS
+1007 NHLTGAVLSPEPQS
-1021 NAAKTEQ
+1021 NAAEPDQ

-1041 HLTGTLLSPEPQSK
+1041 HLTG
-1055 AAQRKQLTL
+1055 
-1064 PERSTSETANNLTG
+1064 

-1087 NAAKT
+1087 DAAQT

-1133 RQPVP
+1133 RQPIP

-1162 ESSDVIRSVNIV
+1162 EPSDVIRSVNIV

-1186 SRLIERAYRNSLPE
+1186 SRLIERAYRNTLPE

-1218 LMLVPPTEMDRY
+1218 VMLVPPAEMDRY

-1253 PAETSRTV
+1253 PAENSRTV

>member
-1 MESITAARN
+1 MENITAARN

-50 LWERLGLFYMLE
+50 LWERLGLFYMIE
-62 QPQTAPVSNTRVTV
+62 QPQTAPVSNTHVTV

-128 VFRALTENSRYTE
+128 VFRALTENSRYIE

-200 ESPAAVEISRLGSAS
+200 ESPAAVEISRLGAAS

-229 GKTGNRPQTDAA
+229 GRTGNRPQTDAA
-241 QIVVQLAERGKSAVE
+241 QMVVQLAERGKSAVE
-256 AAELIRREVRSYGF
+256 AAELIRSEVRSYGF

-280 REMIGA
+280 REMVGA

-295 RSAAFIAADPESAA
+295 RSAAFIAADPESTA

-334 TGSDDSAGKT
+334 TESDESAGKT
-344 DSSTTQQ
+344 DSSTTQR

-379 GLNNPRYQV
+379 SLNNPRYQA

-398 ENVLGKAVSANA
+398 ENVLGKVVSANA
-410 ETGKPGGIG
+410 ETGKPEGIG

-502 KQGLSESGEAHVVP
+502 KRGLSQSGEARVVP

-541 AEETGANS
+541 AEEAGANS

-574 VNFGGRTIVLSGSD
+574 VNFGGRTVVLSESD
-588 THSESMRTVQNQVCI
+588 THPESMRTVQNQVCI
-603 TAPALRR
+603 TALALRR

-638 NETTELLRRYSF
+638 NETAELLRRYSF
-650 EENRHQN
+650 EEDRHQN

-676 EKNTIHNSS
+676 EKNTVHNSS
-685 TALTFNNAVQKENEE
+685 TALTFNNVVQKENEE

-708 NTNHPTGAVLPP
+708 NTNHPTGAVL
-720 EPQSNAAQREQL
+720 
-732 ILPERSTSET
+732 
-742 ANHLTGTLL
+742 

-759 AQREQLI
+759 AQREQLT
-766 LPERSTSETANQ
+766 LPERSTSET
-778 LAGAVLPPEPQS
+778 V
-790 NAAQT
+790 
-795 EQLTIPERSTSE
+795 
-807 NVNQLTGTV
+807 
-816 LSPEPQSNAAQREQ
+816 
-830 LILPERST
+830 
-838 SETANQLTGAVLP
+838 NQLTGAVLP
-851 PEPQSKAA
+851 PEPQSNAA
-859 QREQLTL
+859 EPDQLTL
-866 PERSISET
+866 PERSTSET

-972 TANQLTGT
+972 TVNQLTGAVLSPEPQSKAAQRDQLILPERSISETANQLTGT

-990 AQREQLIL
+990 AQREHLTIQEL
-998 PERSTSETA
+998 STSETA
-1007 NQLTGTVLPPEPQS
+1007 NHLTGAVLSPEPQS
-1021 NAAKTEQ
+1021 NAAEPDQ

-1041 HLTGTLLSPEPQSK
+1041 HLTG
-1055 AAQRKQLTL
+1055 
-1064 PERSTSETANNLTG
+1064 

-1087 NAAKT
+1087 DAAQT

-1133 RQPVP
+1133 RQPIP

-1162 ESSDVIRSVNIV
+1162 EPSDVIRSVNIV

-1186 SRLIERAYRNSLPE
+1186 SRLIERAYRNTLPE

-1218 LMLVPPTEMDRY
+1218 VMLVPPAEMDRY

-1253 PAETSRTV
+1253 PAENSRTV

>member
-256 AAELIRREVRSYGF
+256 AAELIRSEVRSYGF

-295 RSAAFIAADPESAA
+295 RSAAFLAADPESAA

-344 DSSTTQQ
+344 DSSTTQR

-379 GLNNPRYQV
+379 SLNNPRYQA
-388 ERRIPDRIFR
+388 ERRIPERIFR

-410 ETGKPGGIG
+410 ETGKPGRIG

-441 ITMKFYA
+441 ITMRFYA

-502 KQGLSESGEAHVVP
+502 KQGLSQSGEARVVP

-574 VNFGGRTIVLSGSD
+574 VNFGGRTVVLSGSD

-610 ILSRFSFETDIYST
+610 ILSRLSFETDIYST
-624 AQHSNSD
+624 TQHSNSD

-638 NETTELLRRYSF
+638 NETAELLRRYSF
-650 EENRHQN
+650 EEDRHQN

-676 EKNTIHNSS
+676 EKNTVHNSS

-708 NTNHPTGAVLPP
+708 NTNHPTGAVLSS

-742 ANHLTGTLL
+742 
-751 SPEPQSNA
+751 
-759 AQREQLI
+759 
-766 LPERSTSETANQ
+766 
-778 LAGAVLPPEPQS
+778 V
-790 NAAQT
+790 
-795 EQLTIPERSTSE
+795 
-807 NVNQLTGTV
+807 
-816 LSPEPQSNAAQREQ
+816 
-830 LILPERST
+830 
-838 SETANQLTGAVLP
+838 NQLTGAVLP
-851 PEPQSKAA
+851 PEPQSNAA
-859 QREQLTL
+859 EPDQLTL
-866 PERSISET
+866 PERSTSET

-972 TANQLTGT
+972 TVNQFTGTVLPPEPQSNAAEPNQLTLPERSTSETANHLTGA

-990 AQREQLIL
+990 AQREQLTL
-998 PERSTSETA
+998 PERSISETI
-1007 NQLTGTVLPPEPQS
+1007 NQLTGTMLP
-1021 NAAKTEQ
+1021 
-1028 LILPERST
+1028 
-1036 SETAN
+1036 
-1041 HLTGTLLSPEPQSK
+1041 PEPQSK
-1055 AAQRKQLTL
+1055 AAQREQLIL

-1087 NAAKT
+1087 NAAQREQLTLPERSISETANQLTGAVLSPEPQSKAAQREQLILPERSISETANHLTGAVLSPEPQSNAART

-1162 ESSDVIRSVNIV
+1162 EPSDVIRSVNIV

-1186 SRLIERAYRNSLPE
+1186 SRLIERAYRNTLPE

-1218 LMLVPPTEMDRY
+1218 VMLVPPTEMDRY

-1253 PAETSRTV
+1253 PAENSRTV
-1261 TTNRQVTVNTSVD
+1261 TTNRQITVNTSVD

>member
-1 MESITAARN
+1 MENITAARN

-62 QPQTAPVSNTRVTV
+62 QPQTAPVSNTHVTV

-156 GIPLQTVCRALAAL
+156 GIPLQTVCRALGAL

-187 FERIAAVLGSEYP
+187 FEHIAAVLGSEYP
-200 ESPAAVEISRLGSAS
+200 ESPAAVEISRLGAAS

-221 RARILSAV
+221 RAHILSAV
-229 GKTGNRPQTDAA
+229 GRTGNRPQTDAA
-241 QIVVQLAERGKSAVE
+241 QMVVQLAERGKSAVE
-256 AAELIRREVRSYGF
+256 AAELIRSEVRSYGF

-295 RSAAFIAADPESAA
+295 RSAAFIAADPESTA

-344 DSSTTQQ
+344 DSSTTQR

-379 GLNNPRYQV
+379 SLNNPRYQA

-441 ITMKFYA
+441 IAMKFYA

-502 KQGLSESGEAHVVP
+502 KQGLSQSGEARVVP

-541 AEETGANS
+541 QAEEAGANS

-574 VNFGGRTIVLSGSD
+574 VNTGGRTAVLSESD
-588 THSESMRTVQNQVCI
+588 THPESMRTVQNQVCI

-676 EKNTIHNSS
+676 EKNTVYNSS

-708 NTNHPTGAVLPP
+708 NTNHPTGAVL
-720 EPQSNAAQREQL
+720 
-732 ILPERSTSET
+732 
-742 ANHLTGTLL
+742 

-759 AQREQLI
+759 VQREQL
-766 LPERSTSETANQ
+766 T
-778 LAGAVLPPEPQS
+778 
-790 NAAQT
+790 
-795 EQLTIPERSTSE
+795 
-807 NVNQLTGTV
+807 
-816 LSPEPQSNAAQREQ
+816 
-830 LILPERST
+830 LPERST
-838 SETANQLTGAVLP
+838 SETANQLTG
-851 PEPQSKAA
+851 
-859 QREQLTL
+859 T
-866 PERSISET
+866 
-874 VNQLTGAVLPPEPQ
+874 
-888 SNAAEPDQLTLPE
+888 
-901 RSISETANQLAGAV
+901 V

-936 TSENANN
+936 TSETANHLTGTVLPPEPQSNAAKTEQLTLPERSISETANQLTGVVLPPEPQSN
-943 LTGAVLPPEPQSN
+943 AAQREQLTIPERSTSETANQLTGAVLPPEPQSN

-972 TANQLTGT
+972 TANHLTGA
-980 VLPPEPQSNA
+980 VFPPE
-990 AQREQLIL
+990 L
-998 PERSTSETA
+998 
-1007 NQLTGTVLPPEPQS
+1007 QS

-1028 LILPERST
+1028 LILPERSI

-1041 HLTGTLLSPEPQSK
+1041 HLTG
-1055 AAQRKQLTL
+1055 
-1064 PERSTSETANNLTG
+1064 
-1078 AVLPPEPQS
+1078 AVLSPEPQS
-1087 NAAKT
+1087 NAART

-1162 ESSDVIRSVNIV
+1162 EPSDVIRSVNIV

-1186 SRLIERAYRNSLPE
+1186 SRLIERAYRNTLPE

-1218 LMLVPPTEMDRY
+1218 VMLVPPTEMDRY

-1253 PAETSRTV
+1253 PAENSRTV
-1261 TTNRQVTVNTSVD
+1261 TTNRQITVNTSVD